1 MRTKI
6 GTRLLSLF
14 LTAICVIGLIPTSA
28 FAASSENM
36 PSEITLKKSDYFLD
50 TDGSK
55 TYNSPSFDKP
65 LYLHIINMNV
75 GGKTKVGF
83 CAEHGKQLGNT
94 LIGKKWGNPEP
105 VTNSFIKM
113 MIGYYYCM
121 TDAKYMTDAY
131 KAKFG
136 SQLWTDQ
143 NMIRYHNAWIQALC
157 WRALGQGA
165 AIPSDAEGQRVAIAK
180 ELMYIANAKNGTSY
194 SDIYTDKYGTTTF
207 YEKGCKVIDNPDCWP
222 DVDVT
227 LYHYIGG
234 NATSPDGKKHY
245 TNDNTQAI
253 MVATPR
259 GEPTIDDYQIVVK
272 KVDSSNPTKGLP
284 GATFSLT
291 MVGSDDPSFPM
302 TGVTGQDGTYT
313 FKPLKAGTYQ
323 VTETEAPE
331 GYQIDN
337 PGPYTVTLPMNGQ
350 KTVTVTA
357 TDTPITTSSG
367 SIRKVDKDIPT
378 MGLAG
383 ATIRITGIDN
393 NFKYEGQTV
402 AGGALTD
409 VPWDTMPVGSYIAE
423 EIGAPEGYILPSP
436 HEKKE
441 FYWDK
446 KSDVTLVFEN
456 DSKVKVQLLKKDES
470 NNPLPGCLFTV
481 IKNGQTLF
489 SAVTDAAGTITVPN
503 VTEGTYWFVEK
514 DAPEGYV
521 VNSEPVTAYVSA
533 ADIQG
538 NKTVTVEAT
547 NHRKPGLEIVKI
559 DSVTKEPVANC
570 TFDIRSIDGTYH
582 ETLTTD
588 GAGRIFLENMTP
600 GSYEVKETAVP
611 KGYNLNPEK
620 QTVELTAGG
629 TFTLTFENVPKTDFT
644 LFKHDSNNHPIAGVT
659 FEISKKGGQSLGHFT
674 TDGQG
679 KLTVPNLEPGIYVA
693 VETDCPDDYILDKT
707 PHEFQVN
714 AGKTEVGIDVV
725 NLKKPEIT
733 VKKVDSIVGGG
744 VEGAKFEIFYAG
756 TGGTGSPAGT
766 YESLGTK
773 YTDANGIIHLDHLK
787 EGWYRFTEVEAPEG
801 YQLDEPSTQEIYLK
815 GDDNAELTFKDT
827 PLSAIIVMKKDG
839 VNGKALPGATFQLRY
854 LDGTSGTGGTVIG
867 EKVTDQ
873 NGVCSWTGL
882 KAGTYI
888 VEEVKPA
895 PGYNIVEGPKTV
907 YISGKAQDVITV
919 SFDNSPDGTLLI
931 KKVDAKNPTK
941 VLAGAKFRV
950 QYTNGTLLGNDNG
963 IFTTDENGQITIAG
977 LEPEKTIIVT
987 EVEAPAGYI
996 IDGQAQTIDI
1006 KSGKVVSITFKN
1018 APKGELVI
1026 EKTDAA
1032 TGKLLPGA
1040 EFIIRKSDG
1049 TEVGADGNIHNNLT
1063 IESGTLSSD
1072 SHFVTGGDG
1081 RIIIKGLTPGNYT
1094 ITEVK
1099 APDGYLIGK
1108 NASRTIQITAGDTQT
1123 ITFANPSTC
1132 SLLIKKVCSINTD
1145 KMLEGAVFDV
1155 RYADG
1160 SVVGDSNGVYETGA
1174 DGTILITGLE
1184 ANKAIIV
1191 TETKAPNGFAID
1203 TKPQT
1208 VTTIAGKVVQLTFAN
1223 APYGKLVIEKRD
1235 AETNNLLPG
1244 AEFRVTTAAGCEVGQ
1259 NGVIG
1264 DTTLTSNGIFRT
1276 DADGKITISNLRPG
1290 NYIITEIKAP
1300 DGYLIDDPT
1309 RNVTVT
1315 AGDTQTIVFKN
1326 HSTCSLLIKKVCTE
1340 NPDKML
1346 EGAVFDVRY
1355 ADGTVVGDSNG
1366 VFTTGA
1372 DGTIL
1377 ITGLEAN
1384 KAIVVTETKA
1394 PDGFAIDTTPQT
1406 ITTQAGKV
1414 VQLTFANAP
1423 YGKIIIEKRDSKTNE
1438 LLPGAEFRVTT
1449 AAGCEVGQNGVIGDT
1464 NLTSNGIFTTGA
1476 DGKITITNV
1485 RPGSYVITEIK
1496 APDGYLIDDPTR
1508 TITVTSGDTQTIVF
1522 KDTKPGGLIIEKRD
1536 SVTKEPL
1543 AGATFKVTTSDG
1555 RFVAQDGGATS
1566 TNGLYTTDA
1575 NGQIHIV
1582 DLDPDTYVVT
1592 EVTAPD
1598 GYLMDAPSQTVKIEK
1613 NDTQTL
1619 TFYDTPLGGLTIVK
1633 VDSESGK
1640 RLEGAKIE
1648 VAKLNGEI
1656 VGTYVTDKLGVI
1668 QLPDLDDG
1676 WYQLTEIKAPKGY
1689 LLDSTPQKVEVKKG
1703 ETKTFEFENTASAS
1717 MLIHKI
1723 DSVTKKGIQGVKFVV
1738 YDSSMTP
1745 IGEYESDDQGYVHLN
1760 KTLEDGK
1767 YYVREIV
1774 AAEGYILDNKVK
1786 SFTVLAGDTA
1796 MIEWE
1801 NTSELGQIQV
1811 IKTSEGY
1818 SSVNGLPAGTPLS
1831 GAIFAVYDKQNN
1843 VVDKFQTNENG
1854 IGSSKKLP
1862 LGIYTVKEV
1871 QAPAN
1876 YGLNPTVFTADIEF
1890 AGQVVKL
1897 NVTDPVIT
1905 AGVSIKKTG
1914 YAQTMNNNV
1923 MRWTVSGVRNDSTT
1937 SLQSFYWRDTLPTDA
1952 VRLTRL
1958 VTGTYSTTQTYKVT
1972 FTTNLN
1978 SQWRTAYD
1986 NLSTAK
1992 NYTLD
1997 MSSAALGLASNEYV
2011 TQFMLS
2017 FGIVPAGFHQLTNA
2031 TVDAQTLYALTNGYK
2046 FTNKADVGGL
2056 LGGNWVQSIAR
2067 WTTSVYSHYVPAK
2080 PAAPK
2085 SPKLPRTGY

>member
-1 MRTKI
+1 MRQKI

-28 FAASSENM
+28 FAAPSGSM
-36 PSEITLKKSDYFLD
+36 PSEITLQKSDYFLD

-55 TYNSPSFDKP
+55 TYNSPSFGEP

-75 GGKTKVGF
+75 GGKTNVGF

-121 TDAKYMTDAY
+121 TDAKYQTDAY
-131 KAKFG
+131 KEKWG
-136 SQLWTDQ
+136 GELWTDQ
-143 NMIRYHNAWIQALC
+143 NLIRYHNAWIQALC

-165 AIPSDAEGQRVAIAK
+165 AIPSDAEGQKVAIAK

-207 YEKGCKVIDNPDCWP
+207 YQKGEKVLDNTDCWP

-253 MVATPR
+253 MVATPSI
-259 GEPTIDDYQIVVK
+259 PTLGNYQITVK
-272 KVDSSNPTKGLP
+272 KVDSSNPTKGLA
-284 GATFSLT
+284 GAEFSLE
-291 MVGSDDPSFPM
+291 MVGSDDPKFPM
-302 TGVTGQDGTYT
+302 TGVTGQGGTLT
-313 FKPLKAGTYQ
+313 FKDLKAGTYQ
-323 VTETEAPE
+323 VTETKAPE
-331 GYQIDN
+331 DYQIDN
-337 PGPYTVTLPMNGQ
+337 PGPYTVTLPTNGQ
-350 KTVTVTA
+350 NTVTVTA
-357 TDTPITTSSG
+357 TDTPITLASG
-367 SIRKVDKDIPT
+367 SIRKVDKDRPT

-393 NFKYEGQTV
+393 NFTYEGQTV
-402 AGGALTD
+402 EGGALTD
-409 VPWDTMPVGSYIAE
+409 VPWDTMPVGSYVAE

-446 KSDVTLVFEN
+446 KNEVKLVFEN

-559 DSVTKEPVANC
+559 NSVTKEPVANC

-714 AGKTEVGIDVV
+714 AGVTNVGIDVV

-787 EGWYRFTEVEAPEG
+787 EGWYRFTEVEAPAG

-854 LDGTSGTGGTVIG
+854 LGGTSGTGGTVIG

-873 NGVCSWTGL
+873 NGVCSWTSL

-931 KKVDAKNPTK
+931 KKVDAKHPTK

-1049 TEVGADGNIHNNLT
+1049 TEVGADGNIHNDLT

-1123 ITFANPSTC
+1123 ITFANP
-1132 SLLIKKVCSINTD
+1132 
-1145 KMLEGAVFDV
+1145 
-1155 RYADG
+1155 
-1160 SVVGDSNGVYETGA
+1160 
-1174 DGTILITGLE
+1174 
-1184 ANKAIIV
+1184 
-1191 TETKAPNGFAID
+1191 
-1203 TKPQT
+1203 
-1208 VTTIAGKVVQLTFAN
+1208 
-1223 APYGKLVIEKRD
+1223 
-1235 AETNNLLPG
+1235 
-1244 AEFRVTTAAGCEVGQ
+1244 
-1259 NGVIG
+1259 
-1264 DTTLTSNGIFRT
+1264 
-1276 DADGKITISNLRPG
+1276 
-1290 NYIITEIKAP
+1290 
-1300 DGYLIDDPT
+1300 
-1309 RNVTVT
+1309 
-1315 AGDTQTIVFKN
+1315 
-1326 HSTCSLLIKKVCTE
+1326 STCSLLIKKVCTE

-1485 RPGSYVITEIK
+1485 RPGNYVITEIK

-1648 VAKLNGEI
+1648 VAKMNGEI

-1723 DSVTKKGIQGVKFVV
+1723 DSVTRKGIQGVKFVV

>member
-1 MRTKI
+1 MSSGRKRQISQNNNERIDYVRTRI

-28 FAASSENM
+28 FAQAAAESM
-36 PSEITLKKSDYFLD
+36 PSKITLKKSDYFLD

-75 GGKTKVGF
+75 GGETKVGF

-94 LIGKKWGNPEP
+94 LIGKEWGNPEP

-121 TDAKYMTDAY
+121 TDAKYQTDAY
-131 KAKFG
+131 KEKWGGA
-136 SQLWTDQ
+136 LWTDQ

-165 AIPSDAEGQRVAIAK
+165 AIPSDAEGQKVAIAK

-207 YEKGCKVIDNPDCWP
+207 YQKGEKVLDNTDCWP

-245 TNDNTQAI
+245 TNENTQAI
-253 MVATPR
+253 MVATPK
-259 GEPTIDDYQIVVK
+259 EPDTPEGSYQIVVK
-272 KVDSSNPTKGLP
+272 KVDSSNPTKGLS
-284 GATFSLT
+284 GATFSLA
-291 MVGSDDPSFPM
+291 MVGSDDPNFPK

-313 FKPLKAGTYQ
+313 FKDLDAGTYQ
-323 VTETEAPE
+323 VTETKAPE

-337 PGPYTVTLPMNGQ
+337 PGPYTVTLPTNGQ

-357 TDTPITTSSG
+357 TDTPITTSEG
-367 SIRKVDKDIPT
+367 NIRKVDKDRPT

-393 NFKYEGQTV
+393 NFTYEGQTV
-402 AGGALTD
+402 EGGALTD
-409 VPWDTMPVGSYIAE
+409 VPWSTMPVGSYVAE

-446 KSDVTLVFEN
+446 KNEVKLVFEN

-714 AGKTEVGIDVV
+714 AGVTNVGIDVV

-787 EGWYRFTEVEAPEG
+787 EGWYRFTEVEAPAG

-854 LDGTSGTGGTVIG
+854 LGGTSGTGGTVIG

-873 NGVCSWTGL
+873 NGVCSWTSL

-931 KKVDAKNPTK
+931 KKVDAKHPTK

-987 EVEAPAGYI
+987 EIEAPAGYI

-1032 TGKLLPGA
+1032 TGKLLSGA

-1049 TEVGADGNIHNNLT
+1049 TEVGADGNIHNDLT

-1123 ITFANPSTC
+1123 ITFANP
-1132 SLLIKKVCSINTD
+1132 
-1145 KMLEGAVFDV
+1145 
-1155 RYADG
+1155 
-1160 SVVGDSNGVYETGA
+1160 
-1174 DGTILITGLE
+1174 
-1184 ANKAIIV
+1184 
-1191 TETKAPNGFAID
+1191 
-1203 TKPQT
+1203 
-1208 VTTIAGKVVQLTFAN
+1208 
-1223 APYGKLVIEKRD
+1223 
-1235 AETNNLLPG
+1235 
-1244 AEFRVTTAAGCEVGQ
+1244 
-1259 NGVIG
+1259 
-1264 DTTLTSNGIFRT
+1264 
-1276 DADGKITISNLRPG
+1276 
-1290 NYIITEIKAP
+1290 
-1300 DGYLIDDPT
+1300 
-1309 RNVTVT
+1309 
-1315 AGDTQTIVFKN
+1315 
-1326 HSTCSLLIKKVCTE
+1326 STCSLLIKKVCTE

-1485 RPGSYVITEIK
+1485 RPGNYVITEIK

-1648 VAKLNGEI
+1648 VAKMNGEI

-1723 DSVTKKGIQGVKFVV
+1723 DSVTRKGIQGVKFVV

-1914 YAQTMNNNV
+1914 YAQTMNNNI

-2067 WTTSVYSHYVPAK
+2067 WTTSIYSHYVPAK

>member
-28 FAASSENM
+28 FAAPSGSM
-36 PSEITLKKSDYFLD
+36 PSEITLQKSDYFLD

-55 TYNSPSFDKP
+55 TYNSPSFGEP

-75 GGKTKVGF
+75 GGETKIGF

-121 TDAKYMTDAY
+121 TDTKYQTDAY
-131 KAKFG
+131 KEKWG
-136 SQLWTDQ
+136 GELWTDP
-143 NMIRYHNAWIQALC
+143 NLIRYHNAWIQALC

-165 AIPSDAEGQRVAIAK
+165 AIPSDAEGQKVAIAK

-207 YEKGCKVIDNPDCWP
+207 YQKGEKVLDNTDCWP

-245 TNDNTQAI
+245 TNENTQAI
-253 MVATPR
+253 MVATPK
-259 GEPTIDDYQIVVK
+259 EPTSEEYQIVVK
-272 KVDSSNPTKGLP
+272 KVDSSNPTKGLA
-284 GATFSLT
+284 GAEFSLE
-291 MVGSDDPSFPM
+291 MVGSDDPKFPM
-302 TGVTGQDGTYT
+302 TGVTRQNGTYT
-313 FKPLKAGTYQ
+313 FRGLKAGTYQ
-323 VTETEAPE
+323 VTETTAPD

-337 PGPYTVTLPMNGQ
+337 PGPYTVTLPTNGQ

-357 TDTPITTSSG
+357 LDTPITLASG
-367 SIRKVDKDIPT
+367 SIRKVDKDRPT

-393 NFKYEGQTV
+393 NFTYEGQTV
-402 AGGALTD
+402 EGGALTD
-409 VPWDTMPVGSYIAE
+409 VPWDTMPVGSYVAE

-446 KSDVTLVFEN
+446 KNEVKLVFEN

-714 AGKTEVGIDVV
+714 AGVTNVGIDVV

-787 EGWYRFTEVEAPEG
+787 EGWYRFTEVEAPAG

-854 LDGTSGTGGTVIG
+854 LGGTSGTGGTVIG

-931 KKVDAKNPTK
+931 KKVDAKHPTK

-977 LEPEKTIIVT
+977 LEPKKTIIVT
-987 EVEAPAGYI
+987 EIEAPAGYI

-1049 TEVGADGNIHNNLT
+1049 TEVGADGNIHNDLT

-1081 RIIIKGLTPGNYT
+1081 RIIIKGLTPGHYT

-1123 ITFANPSTC
+1123 ITFANP
-1132 SLLIKKVCSINTD
+1132 
-1145 KMLEGAVFDV
+1145 
-1155 RYADG
+1155 
-1160 SVVGDSNGVYETGA
+1160 
-1174 DGTILITGLE
+1174 
-1184 ANKAIIV
+1184 
-1191 TETKAPNGFAID
+1191 
-1203 TKPQT
+1203 
-1208 VTTIAGKVVQLTFAN
+1208 
-1223 APYGKLVIEKRD
+1223 
-1235 AETNNLLPG
+1235 
-1244 AEFRVTTAAGCEVGQ
+1244 
-1259 NGVIG
+1259 
-1264 DTTLTSNGIFRT
+1264 
-1276 DADGKITISNLRPG
+1276 
-1290 NYIITEIKAP
+1290 
-1300 DGYLIDDPT
+1300 
-1309 RNVTVT
+1309 
-1315 AGDTQTIVFKN
+1315 
-1326 HSTCSLLIKKVCTE
+1326 STCSLLIKKVCTE

-1485 RPGSYVITEIK
+1485 RPGNYVITEIK

-1648 VAKLNGEI
+1648 VAKMNGEI

-1723 DSVTKKGIQGVKFVV
+1723 DSVTRKGIQGVKFVV

>member
-1 MRTKI
+1 MRQKI

-28 FAASSENM
+28 FAAPSGSM
-36 PSEITLKKSDYFLD
+36 PSEITLQKSDYFLD

-55 TYNSPSFDKP
+55 TYNSPSFGEP

-75 GGKTKVGF
+75 GGKTNVGF

-121 TDAKYMTDAY
+121 TDAKYQTDAY
-131 KAKFG
+131 KEKWG
-136 SQLWTDQ
+136 GELWTDQ
-143 NMIRYHNAWIQALC
+143 NLIRYHNAWIQALC

-165 AIPSDAEGQRVAIAK
+165 AIPSDAEGQKVAIAK

-207 YEKGCKVIDNPDCWP
+207 YQKGEKVLDNTDCWP

-253 MVATPR
+253 MVATPSI
-259 GEPTIDDYQIVVK
+259 PTAESYQIVVK
-272 KVDSSNPTKGLP
+272 KVDSSNPTKGLS

-291 MVGSDDPSFPM
+291 MVGSTKTL

-313 FKPLKAGTYQ
+313 FKNLKAGTYQ

-337 PGPYTVTLPMNGQ
+337 PGPYAVTLPTNGQ

-357 TDTPITTSSG
+357 LDTPITLASG
-367 SIRKVDKDIPT
+367 SIRKVDKDRPT

-393 NFKYEGQTV
+393 NFTYEGQTV
-402 AGGALTD
+402 EGGALTD
-409 VPWDTMPVGSYIAE
+409 VPWDTMPVGSYVAE

-446 KSDVTLVFEN
+446 KNEVKLVFEN

-470 NNPLPGCLFTV
+470 NNPLSGCLFTV

-559 DSVTKEPVANC
+559 DSVTKKPVANC

-714 AGKTEVGIDVV
+714 AGVTNVGIDVV

-787 EGWYRFTEVEAPEG
+787 EGWYRFTEVEAPAG

-854 LDGTSGTGGTVIG
+854 LGGTSGTGGTAIG

-977 LEPEKTIIVT
+977 LEPKKTIIVT
-987 EVEAPAGYI
+987 EIEAPAGYI

-1049 TEVGADGNIHNNLT
+1049 TEVGADGNIHNDLT

-1123 ITFANPSTC
+1123 ITFANP
-1132 SLLIKKVCSINTD
+1132 
-1145 KMLEGAVFDV
+1145 
-1155 RYADG
+1155 
-1160 SVVGDSNGVYETGA
+1160 
-1174 DGTILITGLE
+1174 
-1184 ANKAIIV
+1184 
-1191 TETKAPNGFAID
+1191 
-1203 TKPQT
+1203 
-1208 VTTIAGKVVQLTFAN
+1208 
-1223 APYGKLVIEKRD
+1223 
-1235 AETNNLLPG
+1235 
-1244 AEFRVTTAAGCEVGQ
+1244 
-1259 NGVIG
+1259 
-1264 DTTLTSNGIFRT
+1264 
-1276 DADGKITISNLRPG
+1276 
-1290 NYIITEIKAP
+1290 
-1300 DGYLIDDPT
+1300 
-1309 RNVTVT
+1309 
-1315 AGDTQTIVFKN
+1315 
-1326 HSTCSLLIKKVCTE
+1326 STCSLLIKKVCTE

-1485 RPGSYVITEIK
+1485 RPGSYIITEIK

-1648 VAKLNGEI
+1648 VAKMNGEI

-1723 DSVTKKGIQGVKFVV
+1723 DSVTRKGIQGVKFVV

>member
-28 FAASSENM
+28 FAAPSGSM
-36 PSEITLKKSDYFLD
+36 PSEITLQKSDYFLD

-55 TYNSPSFDKP
+55 TYNSPSFGEP

-75 GGKTKVGF
+75 GGKTNVGF

-121 TDAKYMTDAY
+121 TDAKYQTDAY
-131 KAKFG
+131 KEKWG
-136 SQLWTDQ
+136 GELWTDQ
-143 NMIRYHNAWIQALC
+143 NLIRYHNAWIQALC

-165 AIPSDAEGQRVAIAK
+165 AIPSDAEGQKVAIAK

-207 YEKGCKVIDNPDCWP
+207 YQKGEKVLDNTDCWP

-253 MVATPR
+253 MVATPSI
-259 GEPTIDDYQIVVK
+259 PTAESYQIVVK
-272 KVDSSNPTKGLP
+272 KVDSSNPTKGLS

-291 MVGSDDPSFPM
+291 MVGSTKTL

-313 FKPLKAGTYQ
+313 FKNLKAGTYQ

-337 PGPYTVTLPMNGQ
+337 PGPYAVTLPTNGQ
-350 KTVTVTA
+350 NTVTVTA
-357 TDTPITTSSG
+357 LDTPITLASG
-367 SIRKVDKDIPT
+367 SIRKVDKDRPT

-393 NFKYEGQTV
+393 NFTYEGQTV
-402 AGGALTD
+402 EGGALTD
-409 VPWDTMPVGSYIAE
+409 VPWDTMPVGSYVAE

-446 KSDVTLVFEN
+446 KNEVKLVFEN

-714 AGKTEVGIDVV
+714 AGVTNVGIDVV

-787 EGWYRFTEVEAPEG
+787 EGWYRFTEVEAPAG

-854 LDGTSGTGGTVIG
+854 LGGTSGTGGTVIG

-873 NGVCSWTGL
+873 NGVCSWTSL

-931 KKVDAKNPTK
+931 KKVDAKHPTK

-987 EVEAPAGYI
+987 EIEAPAGYI

-1049 TEVGADGNIHNNLT
+1049 TEVGADGNIHNDLT

-1123 ITFANPSTC
+1123 ITFANP
-1132 SLLIKKVCSINTD
+1132 
-1145 KMLEGAVFDV
+1145 
-1155 RYADG
+1155 
-1160 SVVGDSNGVYETGA
+1160 
-1174 DGTILITGLE
+1174 
-1184 ANKAIIV
+1184 
-1191 TETKAPNGFAID
+1191 
-1203 TKPQT
+1203 
-1208 VTTIAGKVVQLTFAN
+1208 
-1223 APYGKLVIEKRD
+1223 
-1235 AETNNLLPG
+1235 
-1244 AEFRVTTAAGCEVGQ
+1244 
-1259 NGVIG
+1259 
-1264 DTTLTSNGIFRT
+1264 
-1276 DADGKITISNLRPG
+1276 
-1290 NYIITEIKAP
+1290 
-1300 DGYLIDDPT
+1300 
-1309 RNVTVT
+1309 
-1315 AGDTQTIVFKN
+1315 
-1326 HSTCSLLIKKVCTE
+1326 STCSLLIKKVCTE

-1485 RPGSYVITEIK
+1485 RPGNYVITEIK

-1648 VAKLNGEI
+1648 VAKMNGEI

>member
-28 FAASSENM
+28 FAAPSGSM
-36 PSEITLKKSDYFLD
+36 PSEITLQKSDYFLD
-50 TDGSK
+50 TAGSK
-55 TYNSPSFDKP
+55 TYNSPSFGEP

-121 TDAKYMTDAY
+121 TDAKYQTDAY
-131 KAKFG
+131 KEKWG
-136 SQLWTDQ
+136 GELWTDQ
-143 NMIRYHNAWIQALC
+143 NLIRYHNAWIQALC

-165 AIPSDAEGQRVAIAK
+165 AIPSDAEGQKVAIAK

-207 YEKGCKVIDNPDCWP
+207 YQKGEKVLDNTDCWP

-245 TNDNTQAI
+245 TNENTQAI
-253 MVATPR
+253 MVATPK
-259 GEPTIDDYQIVVK
+259 EPTSEEYQIVVK
-272 KVDSSNPTKGLP
+272 KVDSSNPTKGLA
-284 GATFSLT
+284 GAEFSLE
-291 MVGSDDPSFPM
+291 MVGSDDPKFPM
-302 TGVTGQDGTYT
+302 TGVTGQNGTYT
-313 FKPLKAGTYQ
+313 FRGLKAGTYK

-331 GYQIDN
+331 DYQIDN
-337 PGPYTVTLPMNGQ
+337 PGPYTVTLPTNGQ

-357 TDTPITTSSG
+357 LDTPITLASG
-367 SIRKVDKDIPT
+367 SIRKVDKDRPT

-393 NFKYEGQTV
+393 NFTYEGQTV
-402 AGGALTD
+402 EGGALTD
-409 VPWDTMPVGSYIAE
+409 VPWDTMPVGSYVAE

-446 KSDVTLVFEN
+446 KNEVKLVFEN

-559 DSVTKEPVANC
+559 DSVTKKPVANC

-714 AGKTEVGIDVV
+714 AGVTNVGIDVV

-854 LDGTSGTGGTVIG
+854 LGGTSGTGGTVIG

-931 KKVDAKNPTK
+931 KKVDAKHPTK

-987 EVEAPAGYI
+987 EIEAPAGYI

-1049 TEVGADGNIHNNLT
+1049 TEVGADGNIHNDLT

-1123 ITFANPSTC
+1123 ITFANP
-1132 SLLIKKVCSINTD
+1132 
-1145 KMLEGAVFDV
+1145 
-1155 RYADG
+1155 
-1160 SVVGDSNGVYETGA
+1160 
-1174 DGTILITGLE
+1174 
-1184 ANKAIIV
+1184 
-1191 TETKAPNGFAID
+1191 
-1203 TKPQT
+1203 
-1208 VTTIAGKVVQLTFAN
+1208 
-1223 APYGKLVIEKRD
+1223 
-1235 AETNNLLPG
+1235 
-1244 AEFRVTTAAGCEVGQ
+1244 
-1259 NGVIG
+1259 
-1264 DTTLTSNGIFRT
+1264 
-1276 DADGKITISNLRPG
+1276 
-1290 NYIITEIKAP
+1290 
-1300 DGYLIDDPT
+1300 
-1309 RNVTVT
+1309 
-1315 AGDTQTIVFKN
+1315 
-1326 HSTCSLLIKKVCTE
+1326 STCSLLIKKVCTE

-1485 RPGSYVITEIK
+1485 RPGNYVITEIK

-1648 VAKLNGEI
+1648 VAKMNGEI

-1914 YAQTMNNNV
+1914 YAQTMNNNI

-2067 WTTSVYSHYVPAK
+2067 WTTSIYSHYVPAK

>member
-1 MRTKI
+1 MRQKI
-6 GTRLLSLF
+6 GARLLSLF

-28 FAASSENM
+28 FAAPSGSM
-36 PSEITLKKSDYFLD
+36 PSEITLQKSDYFLD

-55 TYNSPSFDKP
+55 TYNSPSFGEP

-75 GGKTKVGF
+75 GGKTNVGF

-121 TDAKYMTDAY
+121 TDAKYQTDAY
-131 KAKFG
+131 KEKWG
-136 SQLWTDQ
+136 GELWTDQ
-143 NMIRYHNAWIQALC
+143 NLIRYHNAWIQALC

-165 AIPSDAEGQRVAIAK
+165 AIPSDAEGQKVAIAK

-207 YEKGCKVIDNPDCWP
+207 YQKGEKVLDNTDCWP

-253 MVATPR
+253 MVATPSI
-259 GEPTIDDYQIVVK
+259 PTLGNYQITVK
-272 KVDSSNPTKGLP
+272 KVDSSNPTKGLA
-284 GATFSLT
+284 GAEFSLE
-291 MVGSDDPSFPM
+291 MVGSDDPKFPM
-302 TGVTGQDGTYT
+302 TGVTGQGGTLT
-313 FKPLKAGTYQ
+313 FKDLKAGTYQ
-323 VTETEAPE
+323 VTETKAPE
-331 GYQIDN
+331 DYQIDN
-337 PGPYTVTLPMNGQ
+337 PGPYTVTLPTNGQ
-350 KTVTVTA
+350 NTVTVTA
-357 TDTPITTSSG
+357 TDTPITLASG
-367 SIRKVDKDIPT
+367 SIRKVDKDRPT

-393 NFKYEGQTV
+393 NFTYEGQTV
-402 AGGALTD
+402 EGGALTD
-409 VPWDTMPVGSYIAE
+409 VPWDTMPVGSYVAE

-446 KSDVTLVFEN
+446 KNEVKLVFEN

-559 DSVTKEPVANC
+559 NSVTKEPVANC

-714 AGKTEVGIDVV
+714 AGVTNVGIDVV

-787 EGWYRFTEVEAPEG
+787 EGWYRFTEVEAPAG

-854 LDGTSGTGGTVIG
+854 LGGTSGTGGTVIG

-931 KKVDAKNPTK
+931 KKVDAKHPTK

-987 EVEAPAGYI
+987 EIEAPAGYI

-1032 TGKLLPGA
+1032 TGKLLSGA

-1049 TEVGADGNIHNNLT
+1049 TEVGADGNIHNDLT

-1123 ITFANPSTC
+1123 ITFANP
-1132 SLLIKKVCSINTD
+1132 
-1145 KMLEGAVFDV
+1145 
-1155 RYADG
+1155 
-1160 SVVGDSNGVYETGA
+1160 
-1174 DGTILITGLE
+1174 
-1184 ANKAIIV
+1184 
-1191 TETKAPNGFAID
+1191 
-1203 TKPQT
+1203 
-1208 VTTIAGKVVQLTFAN
+1208 
-1223 APYGKLVIEKRD
+1223 
-1235 AETNNLLPG
+1235 
-1244 AEFRVTTAAGCEVGQ
+1244 
-1259 NGVIG
+1259 
-1264 DTTLTSNGIFRT
+1264 
-1276 DADGKITISNLRPG
+1276 
-1290 NYIITEIKAP
+1290 
-1300 DGYLIDDPT
+1300 
-1309 RNVTVT
+1309 
-1315 AGDTQTIVFKN
+1315 
-1326 HSTCSLLIKKVCTE
+1326 STCSLLIKKVCTE

-1485 RPGSYVITEIK
+1485 RPGNYVITEIK

-1598 GYLMDAPSQTVKIEK
+1598 GYLTDAPSQTVKIEK

-1648 VAKLNGEI
+1648 VAKMNGEI

-1723 DSVTKKGIQGVKFVV
+1723 DSVTRKGIQGVKFVV

>member
-28 FAASSENM
+28 FAASSESM

-75 GGKTKVGF
+75 GGETKVGF

-121 TDAKYMTDAY
+121 TDAKYQTDAY
-131 KAKFG
+131 KEKWGGA
-136 SQLWTDQ
+136 LWTDQ

-165 AIPSDAEGQRVAIAK
+165 AIPSDAEGQKVAIAK

-207 YEKGCKVIDNPDCWP
+207 YQKGEKVLDNTDCWP

-253 MVATPR
+253 MVATPK
-259 GEPTIDDYQIVVK
+259 EPTSEKYQIVVK
-272 KVDSSNPTKGLP
+272 KVDSSNPTKGLA
-284 GATFSLT
+284 GAEFSLE
-291 MVGSDDPSFPM
+291 MVGSDDPKFPM
-302 TGVTGQDGTYT
+302 TGVTGQNGTLT
-313 FKPLKAGTYQ
+313 FTNLKAGTYQ
-323 VTETEAPE
+323 VTETKAPE
-331 GYQIDN
+331 DYQIDN
-337 PGPYTVTLPMNGQ
+337 PGPYTVTLPTNGQ

-357 TDTPITTSSG
+357 TDTPITIASG
-367 SIRKVDKDIPT
+367 SIRKVDKDRPT

-409 VPWDTMPVGSYIAE
+409 VPWDTMPVGSYVAE

-446 KSDVTLVFEN
+446 KNEVKLVFEN

-714 AGKTEVGIDVV
+714 AGVTNVGIDVV

-854 LDGTSGTGGTVIG
+854 LGGTSGTGGTVIG

-987 EVEAPAGYI
+987 EIEAPAGYI

-1032 TGKLLPGA
+1032 TGKLLSGA

-1123 ITFANPSTC
+1123 ITFANP
-1132 SLLIKKVCSINTD
+1132 
-1145 KMLEGAVFDV
+1145 
-1155 RYADG
+1155 
-1160 SVVGDSNGVYETGA
+1160 
-1174 DGTILITGLE
+1174 
-1184 ANKAIIV
+1184 
-1191 TETKAPNGFAID
+1191 
-1203 TKPQT
+1203 
-1208 VTTIAGKVVQLTFAN
+1208 
-1223 APYGKLVIEKRD
+1223 
-1235 AETNNLLPG
+1235 
-1244 AEFRVTTAAGCEVGQ
+1244 
-1259 NGVIG
+1259 
-1264 DTTLTSNGIFRT
+1264 
-1276 DADGKITISNLRPG
+1276 
-1290 NYIITEIKAP
+1290 
-1300 DGYLIDDPT
+1300 
-1309 RNVTVT
+1309 
-1315 AGDTQTIVFKN
+1315 
-1326 HSTCSLLIKKVCTE
+1326 STCSLLIKKVCTE

-1485 RPGSYVITEIK
+1485 RPGSYIITEIK

-1648 VAKLNGEI
+1648 VAKMNGEI

-1723 DSVTKKGIQGVKFVV
+1723 DSVTRKGIQGVKFVV

>member
-28 FAASSENM
+28 FAAPSGSM
-36 PSEITLKKSDYFLD
+36 PSEITLQKSDYFLD

-55 TYNSPSFDKP
+55 TYNSPSFGEP

-75 GGKTKVGF
+75 GGETKVGF

-121 TDAKYMTDAY
+121 TDAKYQTDAY
-131 KAKFG
+131 KEKWG
-136 SQLWTDQ
+136 GELWTDQ
-143 NMIRYHNAWIQALC
+143 NLIRYHNAWIQALC

-165 AIPSDAEGQRVAIAK
+165 AIPSDAEGQKVAIAK

-207 YEKGCKVIDNPDCWP
+207 YQKGEKVLDNTDCWP

-227 LYHYIGG
+227 LYRYIGG

-245 TNDNTQAI
+245 TNDNTQAV
-253 MVATPR
+253 MVATPKP
-259 GEPTIDDYQIVVK
+259 PTAEDYQIVVK
-272 KVDSSNPTKGLP
+272 KVDSSNPTKGLA
-284 GATFSLT
+284 GAAFSLE
-291 MVGSDDPSFPM
+291 MVGSDDPMFPM

-313 FKPLKAGTYQ
+313 FKKLKAGTYQ
-323 VTETEAPE
+323 VTETKAPD

-337 PGPYTVTLPMNGQ
+337 PGPYTVTLPTNGQ

-357 TDTPITTSSG
+357 LDTPITLASG
-367 SIRKVDKDIPT
+367 SIRKVDKDRPT

-393 NFKYEGQTV
+393 NFTYEGQTV
-402 AGGALTD
+402 DGGALTD
-409 VPWDTMPVGSYIAE
+409 VPWDTMPVGSYVAE

-446 KSDVTLVFEN
+446 KNEVKLVFEN

-559 DSVTKEPVANC
+559 DSVTKKPVANC

-582 ETLTTD
+582 EALTTD

-714 AGKTEVGIDVV
+714 AGVTNVGIDVV

-787 EGWYRFTEVEAPEG
+787 EGWYRFTEVEAPAG

-854 LDGTSGTGGTVIG
+854 LGGTSGTGGTAIG

-931 KKVDAKNPTK
+931 KKVDAKHPTK

-977 LEPEKTIIVT
+977 LEPKKTIIVT
-987 EVEAPAGYI
+987 EIEAPAGYI

-1049 TEVGADGNIHNNLT
+1049 TEVGADGNIHNDLT

-1081 RIIIKGLTPGNYT
+1081 RIIIKGLTPGHYT

-1123 ITFANPSTC
+1123 ITFANP
-1132 SLLIKKVCSINTD
+1132 
-1145 KMLEGAVFDV
+1145 
-1155 RYADG
+1155 
-1160 SVVGDSNGVYETGA
+1160 
-1174 DGTILITGLE
+1174 
-1184 ANKAIIV
+1184 
-1191 TETKAPNGFAID
+1191 
-1203 TKPQT
+1203 
-1208 VTTIAGKVVQLTFAN
+1208 
-1223 APYGKLVIEKRD
+1223 
-1235 AETNNLLPG
+1235 
-1244 AEFRVTTAAGCEVGQ
+1244 
-1259 NGVIG
+1259 
-1264 DTTLTSNGIFRT
+1264 
-1276 DADGKITISNLRPG
+1276 
-1290 NYIITEIKAP
+1290 
-1300 DGYLIDDPT
+1300 
-1309 RNVTVT
+1309 
-1315 AGDTQTIVFKN
+1315 
-1326 HSTCSLLIKKVCTE
+1326 STCSLLIKKVCTE

-1485 RPGSYVITEIK
+1485 RPGNYVITEIK

-1648 VAKLNGEI
+1648 VAKMNGEI

-1723 DSVTKKGIQGVKFVV
+1723 DSVTRKGIQGVKFVV

-1786 SFTVLAGDTA
+1786 SFTVLAGNTA

>member
-14 LTAICVIGLIPTSA
+14 LTAICVVGLIPTNA
-28 FAASSENM
+28 FAASSGST

-75 GGKTKVGF
+75 GGATKVGF

-121 TDAKYMTDAY
+121 TDTKYQTDAY
-131 KAKFG
+131 KEKWG
-136 SQLWTDQ
+136 GELWTDP
-143 NMIRYHNAWIQALC
+143 NLIRYHNAWIQALC

-165 AIPSDAEGQRVAIAK
+165 AIPSDAEGQKVAIAK

-207 YEKGCKVIDNPDCWP
+207 YQKGEKVLDNTDCWP

-253 MVATPR
+253 MVATPSI
-259 GEPTIDDYQIVVK
+259 PTLGNYQITVK
-272 KVDSSNPTKGLP
+272 KVDSSNPTKGLA
-284 GATFSLT
+284 GAEFSLE
-291 MVGSDDPSFPM
+291 MVGSDDPKFPM
-302 TGVTGQDGTYT
+302 TGVTGQGGTLT
-313 FKPLKAGTYQ
+313 FKDLKAGTYQ
-323 VTETEAPE
+323 VTETKAPE
-331 GYQIDN
+331 DYQIDN
-337 PGPYTVTLPMNGQ
+337 PGPYTVTLPTNGQ

-357 TDTPITTSSG
+357 TDTPITIASG
-367 SIRKVDKDIPT
+367 SIRKVDKDRPT

-393 NFKYEGQTV
+393 NFTYEGQTV
-402 AGGALTD
+402 EGGALTD
-409 VPWDTMPVGSYIAE
+409 VPWDTMPVGSYVAE

-446 KSDVTLVFEN
+446 KNEVKLVFEN

-470 NNPLPGCLFTV
+470 NNPLSGCLFTV

-787 EGWYRFTEVEAPEG
+787 EGWYRFTEVEAPAG

-854 LDGTSGTGGTVIG
+854 LGGTSGTGGTAIG

-977 LEPEKTIIVT
+977 LEPKKTIIVT
-987 EVEAPAGYI
+987 EIEAPAGYI

-1123 ITFANPSTC
+1123 ITFANP
-1132 SLLIKKVCSINTD
+1132 
-1145 KMLEGAVFDV
+1145 
-1155 RYADG
+1155 
-1160 SVVGDSNGVYETGA
+1160 
-1174 DGTILITGLE
+1174 
-1184 ANKAIIV
+1184 
-1191 TETKAPNGFAID
+1191 
-1203 TKPQT
+1203 
-1208 VTTIAGKVVQLTFAN
+1208 
-1223 APYGKLVIEKRD
+1223 
-1235 AETNNLLPG
+1235 
-1244 AEFRVTTAAGCEVGQ
+1244 
-1259 NGVIG
+1259 
-1264 DTTLTSNGIFRT
+1264 
-1276 DADGKITISNLRPG
+1276 
-1290 NYIITEIKAP
+1290 
-1300 DGYLIDDPT
+1300 
-1309 RNVTVT
+1309 
-1315 AGDTQTIVFKN
+1315 
-1326 HSTCSLLIKKVCTE
+1326 STCSLLIKKVCTE

-1914 YAQTMNNNV
+1914 YAQTMNNNI

-2067 WTTSVYSHYVPAK
+2067 WTTSIYSHYVPAK

>member
-28 FAASSENM
+28 FAAPSGSM
-36 PSEITLKKSDYFLD
+36 PSEITLQKSDYFLD

-55 TYNSPSFDKP
+55 TYNSPSFGEP

-75 GGKTKVGF
+75 GGETKIGF

-121 TDAKYMTDAY
+121 TDTKYQTDAY
-131 KAKFG
+131 KEKWG
-136 SQLWTDQ
+136 GELWTDP
-143 NMIRYHNAWIQALC
+143 NLIRYHNAWIQALC

-165 AIPSDAEGQRVAIAK
+165 AIPSDAEGQKVAIAK

-207 YEKGCKVIDNPDCWP
+207 YQKGEKVLDNTDCWP
-222 DVDVT
+222 DVGVT

-245 TNDNTQAI
+245 TNENTQAI
-253 MVATPR
+253 MVAMPK
-259 GEPTIDDYQIVVK
+259 EPTSEEYQIVVK
-272 KVDSSNPTKGLP
+272 KVDSSNPTKGLA
-284 GATFSLT
+284 GAEFSLE
-291 MVGSDDPSFPM
+291 MVGSDDPKFPM
-302 TGVTGQDGTYT
+302 TGVTRQNGTYT
-313 FKPLKAGTYQ
+313 FRGLKAGTYQ
-323 VTETEAPE
+323 VTETTAPD

-337 PGPYTVTLPMNGQ
+337 PGPYTVTLPTNGQ

-357 TDTPITTSSG
+357 LDTPITLASG
-367 SIRKVDKDIPT
+367 SIRKVDKDRPT

-393 NFKYEGQTV
+393 NFTYEGQTV
-402 AGGALTD
+402 EGGALTD
-409 VPWDTMPVGSYIAE
+409 VPWDTMPVGSYVAE

-446 KSDVTLVFEN
+446 KNEVKLVFEN

-714 AGKTEVGIDVV
+714 AGVTNVGIDVV

-787 EGWYRFTEVEAPEG
+787 EGWYRFTEVEAPAG

-854 LDGTSGTGGTVIG
+854 LGGTSGTGGTVIG

-873 NGVCSWTGL
+873 NGVCSWTSL

-977 LEPEKTIIVT
+977 LEPKKTIIVT
-987 EVEAPAGYI
+987 EIEAPAGYI

-1049 TEVGADGNIHNNLT
+1049 TEVGADGNIHNDLT

-1081 RIIIKGLTPGNYT
+1081 RIIIKGLTPGHYT

-1123 ITFANPSTC
+1123 ITFANP
-1132 SLLIKKVCSINTD
+1132 
-1145 KMLEGAVFDV
+1145 
-1155 RYADG
+1155 
-1160 SVVGDSNGVYETGA
+1160 
-1174 DGTILITGLE
+1174 
-1184 ANKAIIV
+1184 
-1191 TETKAPNGFAID
+1191 
-1203 TKPQT
+1203 
-1208 VTTIAGKVVQLTFAN
+1208 
-1223 APYGKLVIEKRD
+1223 
-1235 AETNNLLPG
+1235 
-1244 AEFRVTTAAGCEVGQ
+1244 
-1259 NGVIG
+1259 
-1264 DTTLTSNGIFRT
+1264 
-1276 DADGKITISNLRPG
+1276 
-1290 NYIITEIKAP
+1290 
-1300 DGYLIDDPT
+1300 
-1309 RNVTVT
+1309 
-1315 AGDTQTIVFKN
+1315 
-1326 HSTCSLLIKKVCTE
+1326 STCSLLIKKVCTE

-1485 RPGSYVITEIK
+1485 RPGNYVITEIK

-1648 VAKLNGEI
+1648 VAKMNGEI

-1723 DSVTKKGIQGVKFVV
+1723 DSVTRKGIQGVKFVV

>member
-679 KLTVPNLEPGIYVA
+679 KLTVPDLEPGIYVA

-787 EGWYRFTEVEAPEG
+787 EGWYRFAEVEAPAG

-854 LDGTSGTGGTVIG
+854 LGGTSGTGGTVIG

-987 EVEAPAGYI
+987 EIEAPAGYI

-1049 TEVGADGNIHNNLT
+1049 TEVGADGNIHNDLT

-1123 ITFANPSTC
+1123 ITFANP
-1132 SLLIKKVCSINTD
+1132 
-1145 KMLEGAVFDV
+1145 
-1155 RYADG
+1155 
-1160 SVVGDSNGVYETGA
+1160 
-1174 DGTILITGLE
+1174 
-1184 ANKAIIV
+1184 
-1191 TETKAPNGFAID
+1191 
-1203 TKPQT
+1203 
-1208 VTTIAGKVVQLTFAN
+1208 
-1223 APYGKLVIEKRD
+1223 
-1235 AETNNLLPG
+1235 
-1244 AEFRVTTAAGCEVGQ
+1244 
-1259 NGVIG
+1259 
-1264 DTTLTSNGIFRT
+1264 
-1276 DADGKITISNLRPG
+1276 
-1290 NYIITEIKAP
+1290 
-1300 DGYLIDDPT
+1300 
-1309 RNVTVT
+1309 
-1315 AGDTQTIVFKN
+1315 
-1326 HSTCSLLIKKVCTE
+1326 STCSLLIKKVCTE

-1485 RPGSYVITEIK
+1485 RPGNYIITEIK

-1648 VAKLNGEI
+1648 VAKMNGEI

-1723 DSVTKKGIQGVKFVV
+1723 DSVTRKGIQGVKFVV

>member
-28 FAASSENM
+28 FAAPSGSM
-36 PSEITLKKSDYFLD
+36 PSEITLQKSDYFLD

-55 TYNSPSFDKP
+55 TYNSPSFGEP

-75 GGKTKVGF
+75 GGKTNVGF

-121 TDAKYMTDAY
+121 TDAKYQTDAY
-131 KAKFG
+131 KEKWG
-136 SQLWTDQ
+136 GELWTDQ
-143 NMIRYHNAWIQALC
+143 NLIRYHNAWIQALC

-165 AIPSDAEGQRVAIAK
+165 AIPSDAEGQKVAIAK

-207 YEKGCKVIDNPDCWP
+207 YQKGEKVLDNTDCWP

-253 MVATPR
+253 MVATPKKSDI
-259 GEPTIDDYQIVVK
+259 PSDKYQIVVK
-272 KVDSSNPTKGLP
+272 KVDSSNPTKGLA
-284 GATFSLT
+284 GATFSLE
-291 MVGSDDPSFPM
+291 MVGSDDPKFPM

-313 FKPLKAGTYQ
+313 FKNLKAGTYQ

-337 PGPYTVTLPMNGQ
+337 PGPYAVTLPTNGQ

-357 TDTPITTSSG
+357 LDTPITLASG
-367 SIRKVDKDIPT
+367 SIRKVDKDRPT

-393 NFKYEGQTV
+393 NFTYEGQTV
-402 AGGALTD
+402 EGGALTD
-409 VPWDTMPVGSYIAE
+409 VPWDTMPVGSYVAE

-446 KSDVTLVFEN
+446 KNEVKLVFEN

-559 DSVTKEPVANC
+559 NSVTKEPVANC

-714 AGKTEVGIDVV
+714 AGVTNVGIDVV

-773 YTDANGIIHLDHLK
+773 YTDANGIIHFDHLK

-854 LDGTSGTGGTVIG
+854 LGGTSGTGGTVIG

-987 EVEAPAGYI
+987 EIEAPAGYI

-1032 TGKLLPGA
+1032 TGKLLSGA

-1191 TETKAPNGFAID
+1191 TETKAPDGFAID

-1208 VTTIAGKVVQLTFAN
+1208 ITTIAGKTVQLTFAN

-1235 AETNNLLPG
+1235 A
-1244 AEFRVTTAAGCEVGQ
+1244 Q
-1259 NGVIG
+1259 
-1264 DTTLTSNGIFRT
+1264 
-1276 DADGKITISNLRPG
+1276 
-1290 NYIITEIKAP
+1290 
-1300 DGYLIDDPT
+1300 
-1309 RNVTVT
+1309 
-1315 AGDTQTIVFKN
+1315 
-1326 HSTCSLLIKKVCTE
+1326 
-1340 NPDKML
+1340 
-1346 EGAVFDVRY
+1346 
-1355 ADGTVVGDSNG
+1355 
-1366 VFTTGA
+1366 
-1372 DGTIL
+1372 
-1377 ITGLEAN
+1377 
-1384 KAIVVTETKA
+1384 
-1394 PDGFAIDTTPQT
+1394 
-1406 ITTQAGKV
+1406 
-1414 VQLTFANAP
+1414 
-1423 YGKIIIEKRDSKTNE
+1423 TNE

-1464 NLTSNGIFTTGA
+1464 KLTSNGIFTTGA

-1485 RPGSYVITEIK
+1485 RPGSYIITEIK

-1914 YAQTMNNNV
+1914 YAQTMNNNI

-2067 WTTSVYSHYVPAK
+2067 WTTSIYSHYVPAK

>member
-28 FAASSENM
+28 FAASSESM

-55 TYNSPSFDKP
+55 TYNSPSFGEP

-75 GGKTKVGF
+75 GGETKVGF

-121 TDAKYMTDAY
+121 TDAKYQTDAY
-131 KAKFG
+131 KEKWGGA
-136 SQLWTDQ
+136 LWTDQ

-165 AIPSDAEGQRVAIAK
+165 AIPSDAEGQKVAIAK

-207 YEKGCKVIDNPDCWP
+207 YQKGEKVLDNTDCWP

-253 MVATPR
+253 MVATPK
-259 GEPTIDDYQIVVK
+259 EPTSEKYQIVVK
-272 KVDSSNPTKGLP
+272 KVDSSNPTKGLA
-284 GATFSLT
+284 GAEFSLE
-291 MVGSDDPSFPM
+291 MVGSDDPKFPM
-302 TGVTGQDGTYT
+302 TGVTGQNGTLT
-313 FKPLKAGTYQ
+313 FTNLKAGTYQ
-323 VTETEAPE
+323 VTETKAPE
-331 GYQIDN
+331 DYQIDN
-337 PGPYTVTLPMNGQ
+337 PGPYTVTLPTNGQ

-357 TDTPITTSSG
+357 TDTPITIASG
-367 SIRKVDKDIPT
+367 SIRKVDKDRPT

-409 VPWDTMPVGSYIAE
+409 VPWDTMPVGSYVAE

-446 KSDVTLVFEN
+446 KNEVKLVFEN

-559 DSVTKEPVANC
+559 NSVTKEPVANC

-714 AGKTEVGIDVV
+714 AGVTNVGIDVV

-787 EGWYRFTEVEAPEG
+787 EGWYRFTEVEAPAG

-854 LDGTSGTGGTVIG
+854 LGGTSGTGGTVIG

-987 EVEAPAGYI
+987 EIEAPAGYI

-1032 TGKLLPGA
+1032 TGKLLSGA

-1049 TEVGADGNIHNNLT
+1049 TEVGADGNIHNDLT

-1123 ITFANPSTC
+1123 ITFANP
-1132 SLLIKKVCSINTD
+1132 
-1145 KMLEGAVFDV
+1145 
-1155 RYADG
+1155 
-1160 SVVGDSNGVYETGA
+1160 
-1174 DGTILITGLE
+1174 
-1184 ANKAIIV
+1184 
-1191 TETKAPNGFAID
+1191 
-1203 TKPQT
+1203 
-1208 VTTIAGKVVQLTFAN
+1208 
-1223 APYGKLVIEKRD
+1223 
-1235 AETNNLLPG
+1235 
-1244 AEFRVTTAAGCEVGQ
+1244 
-1259 NGVIG
+1259 
-1264 DTTLTSNGIFRT
+1264 
-1276 DADGKITISNLRPG
+1276 
-1290 NYIITEIKAP
+1290 
-1300 DGYLIDDPT
+1300 
-1309 RNVTVT
+1309 
-1315 AGDTQTIVFKN
+1315 
-1326 HSTCSLLIKKVCTE
+1326 STCSLLIKKVCTE

-1464 NLTSNGIFTTGA
+1464 KLTSNGIFTTGA

-1786 SFTVLAGDTA
+1786 SFTVLAGDTT

-1914 YAQTMNNNV
+1914 YAQTMNNNI

-2067 WTTSVYSHYVPAK
+2067 WTTSIYSHYVPAK

>member
-28 FAASSENM
+28 FAAPSGSM
-36 PSEITLKKSDYFLD
+36 PSEITLQKSDYFLD

-55 TYNSPSFDKP
+55 TYNSPSFGEP

-75 GGKTKVGF
+75 GGETKIGF

-121 TDAKYMTDAY
+121 TDAKYQTDAY
-131 KAKFG
+131 KEKWG
-136 SQLWTDQ
+136 GELWTDQ
-143 NMIRYHNAWIQALC
+143 NLIRYHNAWIQALC

-165 AIPSDAEGQRVAIAK
+165 AIPSDAEGQKVAIAK

-207 YEKGCKVIDNPDCWP
+207 YQKGEKVLDNTDCWP

-227 LYHYIGG
+227 LYRYIGG

-245 TNDNTQAI
+245 TNDNTQAV
-253 MVATPR
+253 MVATPKKSDI
-259 GEPTIDDYQIVVK
+259 PSDKYQIVVK
-272 KVDSSNPTKGLP
+272 KVDSSNPTKGLA
-284 GATFSLT
+284 GATFSLE
-291 MVGSDDPSFPM
+291 MVGSDDPKFPM

-313 FKPLKAGTYQ
+313 FKNLKAGTYQ

-337 PGPYTVTLPMNGQ
+337 PGPYAVTLPTNGQ

-357 TDTPITTSSG
+357 LDTPITLASG
-367 SIRKVDKDIPT
+367 SIRKVDKDRPT

-393 NFKYEGQTV
+393 NFTYEGQTV
-402 AGGALTD
+402 EGGALTD
-409 VPWDTMPVGSYIAE
+409 VPWDTMPVGSYVAE

-446 KSDVTLVFEN
+446 KNEVKLVFEN

-714 AGKTEVGIDVV
+714 AGVTNVGIDVV

-787 EGWYRFTEVEAPEG
+787 EGWYRFTEVEAPAG

-854 LDGTSGTGGTVIG
+854 LGGTSGTGGTVIG

-931 KKVDAKNPTK
+931 KKVDAKHPTK

-987 EVEAPAGYI
+987 EIEAPAGYI
-996 IDGQAQTIDI
+996 IDGQSQTIDI

-1049 TEVGADGNIHNNLT
+1049 TEVGADGNIHNDLT

-1123 ITFANPSTC
+1123 ITFANP
-1132 SLLIKKVCSINTD
+1132 
-1145 KMLEGAVFDV
+1145 
-1155 RYADG
+1155 
-1160 SVVGDSNGVYETGA
+1160 
-1174 DGTILITGLE
+1174 
-1184 ANKAIIV
+1184 
-1191 TETKAPNGFAID
+1191 
-1203 TKPQT
+1203 
-1208 VTTIAGKVVQLTFAN
+1208 
-1223 APYGKLVIEKRD
+1223 
-1235 AETNNLLPG
+1235 
-1244 AEFRVTTAAGCEVGQ
+1244 
-1259 NGVIG
+1259 
-1264 DTTLTSNGIFRT
+1264 
-1276 DADGKITISNLRPG
+1276 
-1290 NYIITEIKAP
+1290 
-1300 DGYLIDDPT
+1300 
-1309 RNVTVT
+1309 
-1315 AGDTQTIVFKN
+1315 
-1326 HSTCSLLIKKVCTE
+1326 STCSLLIKKVCTE

-1485 RPGSYVITEIK
+1485 RPGNYVITEIK

-1648 VAKLNGEI
+1648 VAKMNGEI

-1723 DSVTKKGIQGVKFVV
+1723 DSVTRKGIQGVKFVV

-1871 QAPAN
+1871 QSPAN

>member
-28 FAASSENM
+28 FAAPSGSM
-36 PSEITLKKSDYFLD
+36 PSEITLQKSDYFLD

-55 TYNSPSFDKP
+55 TYNSPSFGEP

-75 GGKTKVGF
+75 GGETKVGF

-94 LIGKKWGNPEP
+94 LIGKKWANPEP

-121 TDAKYMTDAY
+121 TDAKYQTDAY
-131 KAKFG
+131 KEKWGGA
-136 SQLWTDQ
+136 LWTDQ
-143 NMIRYHNAWIQALC
+143 NLIRYHNAWIQALC

-165 AIPSDAEGQRVAIAK
+165 AIPSDAEGQKVAIAK

-207 YEKGCKVIDNPDCWP
+207 YQKGEKVLDNTDCWP

-245 TNDNTQAI
+245 TNDNTQAV
-253 MVATPR
+253 MVATPKP
-259 GEPTIDDYQIVVK
+259 PTAEDYQIVVK
-272 KVDSSNPTKGLP
+272 KVDSSNPTKGLA
-284 GATFSLT
+284 GAAFSLE
-291 MVGSDDPSFPM
+291 MVGSDDPMFPM

-313 FKPLKAGTYQ
+313 FKKLKAGTYQ
-323 VTETEAPE
+323 VTETKAPE

-337 PGPYTVTLPMNGQ
+337 PGPYTVTLPTNGQ

-357 TDTPITTSSG
+357 LDTPITLASG
-367 SIRKVDKDIPT
+367 SIRKVDKDRPT

-393 NFKYEGQTV
+393 NFTYEGQTV
-402 AGGALTD
+402 EGGALTD
-409 VPWDTMPVGSYIAE
+409 VPWDTMPVGSYVAE

-446 KSDVTLVFEN
+446 KNEVKLVFEN

-588 GAGRIFLENMTP
+588 GTGRIFLENMTP

-611 KGYNLNPEK
+611 QGYNLNPEK

-714 AGKTEVGIDVV
+714 AGVTNVGIDVV

-744 VEGAKFEIFYAG
+744 VKDAKFEIFYAG

-787 EGWYRFTEVEAPEG
+787 EGWYRFTEVEAPAG

-854 LDGTSGTGGTVIG
+854 LGGTSGTGGTVIG

-873 NGVCSWTGL
+873 NGVCSWTSL

-931 KKVDAKNPTK
+931 KKVDAKHPTK

-987 EVEAPAGYI
+987 EIEAPAGYI

-1032 TGKLLPGA
+1032 TGKLLSGA

-1049 TEVGADGNIHNNLT
+1049 TEVGADGNIHNDLT

-1123 ITFANPSTC
+1123 ITFANP
-1132 SLLIKKVCSINTD
+1132 
-1145 KMLEGAVFDV
+1145 
-1155 RYADG
+1155 
-1160 SVVGDSNGVYETGA
+1160 
-1174 DGTILITGLE
+1174 
-1184 ANKAIIV
+1184 
-1191 TETKAPNGFAID
+1191 
-1203 TKPQT
+1203 
-1208 VTTIAGKVVQLTFAN
+1208 
-1223 APYGKLVIEKRD
+1223 
-1235 AETNNLLPG
+1235 
-1244 AEFRVTTAAGCEVGQ
+1244 
-1259 NGVIG
+1259 
-1264 DTTLTSNGIFRT
+1264 
-1276 DADGKITISNLRPG
+1276 
-1290 NYIITEIKAP
+1290 
-1300 DGYLIDDPT
+1300 
-1309 RNVTVT
+1309 
-1315 AGDTQTIVFKN
+1315 
-1326 HSTCSLLIKKVCTE
+1326 STCSLLIKKVCTE

-1485 RPGSYVITEIK
+1485 RPGNYVITEIK

-1582 DLDPDTYVVT
+1582 DLNPDTYVVT

-1648 VAKLNGEI
+1648 VAKMNGEI

-1723 DSVTKKGIQGVKFVV
+1723 DSVTRKGIQGVKFVV

>member
-28 FAASSENM
+28 FAAPSGSM
-36 PSEITLKKSDYFLD
+36 PSEITLQKSDYFLD

-55 TYNSPSFDKP
+55 TYNSPSFGEP

-75 GGKTKVGF
+75 GGKTQVGF

-121 TDAKYMTDAY
+121 TDAKYQTDAY
-131 KAKFG
+131 KEKWG
-136 SQLWTDQ
+136 GELWTDQ
-143 NMIRYHNAWIQALC
+143 NLIRYHNAWIQALC

-165 AIPSDAEGQRVAIAK
+165 AIPSDAEGQKVAIAK

-207 YEKGCKVIDNPDCWP
+207 YQKGEKVLDNTDCWP

-227 LYHYIGG
+227 LYRYIGG

-245 TNDNTQAI
+245 TNDNTQAV
-253 MVATPR
+253 MVATPKK
-259 GEPTIDDYQIVVK
+259 EPTGDTYRIIVK
-272 KVDSSNPTKGLP
+272 KVDSSNPTKGLA
-284 GATFSLT
+284 GATFSLQ
-291 MVGSDDPSFPM
+291 MVGSDGPSFPK
-302 TGVTGQDGTYT
+302 TGVTGQDGTYI
-313 FKPLKAGTYQ
+313 FDRLEAGTYK

-337 PGPYTVTLPMNGQ
+337 PGPYAVTLPTNGQ
-350 KTVTVTA
+350 NTVTVTA
-357 TDTPITTSSG
+357 LDTPITLASG
-367 SIRKVDKDIPT
+367 SIRKVDKDRPT

-393 NFKYEGQTV
+393 NFTYEGQTV
-402 AGGALTD
+402 EGGALTD
-409 VPWDTMPVGSYIAE
+409 VPWDTMPVGSYVAE

-446 KSDVTLVFEN
+446 KNEVKLVFEN

-582 ETLTTD
+582 EALTTD

-714 AGKTEVGIDVV
+714 AGVTNVGIDVV

-744 VEGAKFEIFYAG
+744 VVGAKFEIFYAG

-787 EGWYRFTEVEAPEG
+787 EGWYRFTEVEAPAG

-854 LDGTSGTGGTVIG
+854 LGGTSGTGGTAIG

-931 KKVDAKNPTK
+931 KKVDAKHPTK

-987 EVEAPAGYI
+987 EIEAPAGYI

-1032 TGKLLPGA
+1032 TGKLLSGA

-1049 TEVGADGNIHNNLT
+1049 TEVGADGNIHNDLT

-1123 ITFANPSTC
+1123 ITFANP
-1132 SLLIKKVCSINTD
+1132 
-1145 KMLEGAVFDV
+1145 
-1155 RYADG
+1155 
-1160 SVVGDSNGVYETGA
+1160 
-1174 DGTILITGLE
+1174 
-1184 ANKAIIV
+1184 
-1191 TETKAPNGFAID
+1191 
-1203 TKPQT
+1203 
-1208 VTTIAGKVVQLTFAN
+1208 
-1223 APYGKLVIEKRD
+1223 
-1235 AETNNLLPG
+1235 
-1244 AEFRVTTAAGCEVGQ
+1244 
-1259 NGVIG
+1259 
-1264 DTTLTSNGIFRT
+1264 
-1276 DADGKITISNLRPG
+1276 
-1290 NYIITEIKAP
+1290 
-1300 DGYLIDDPT
+1300 
-1309 RNVTVT
+1309 
-1315 AGDTQTIVFKN
+1315 
-1326 HSTCSLLIKKVCTE
+1326 STCSLLIKKVCTE

-1464 NLTSNGIFTTGA
+1464 TLTSNGIFRTDA
-1476 DGKITITNV
+1476 DGKITISNL
-1485 RPGSYVITEIK
+1485 RPGNYVITEIK

-1648 VAKLNGEI
+1648 VAKMNGEI

-1723 DSVTKKGIQGVKFVV
+1723 DSVTRKGIQGVKFVV

>member
-28 FAASSENM
+28 FAAPSGSM
-36 PSEITLKKSDYFLD
+36 PSEITLQKSDYFLD

-55 TYNSPSFDKP
+55 TYNSPSFGEQ

-121 TDAKYMTDAY
+121 TDAKYQTDAY
-131 KAKFG
+131 KEKWGGA
-136 SQLWTDQ
+136 LWTDQ

-157 WRALGQGA
+157 WRALGQGT
-165 AIPSDAEGQRVAIAK
+165 AIPSDAEGQKVAIAK

-207 YEKGCKVIDNPDCWP
+207 YQKGEKVLDNTDCWP

-253 MVATPR
+253 MVATPKVTT
-259 GEPTIDDYQIVVK
+259 EEYQIVVK
-272 KVDSSNPTKGLP
+272 KVDSSNPTKGLA
-284 GATFSLT
+284 GAEFSLE
-291 MVGSDDPSFPM
+291 MVGSDDPKFPM
-302 TGVTGQDGTYT
+302 TGVTRQNGTYT
-313 FKPLKAGTYQ
+313 FRGLKAGTYQ
-323 VTETEAPE
+323 VTETTAPD

-337 PGPYTVTLPMNGQ
+337 PGPYTVTLPTNGQ
-350 KTVTVTA
+350 QTVTVTA
-357 TDTPITTSSG
+357 LDTPITLASG
-367 SIRKVDKDIPT
+367 SIRKVDKDRPT

-393 NFKYEGQTV
+393 NFTYEGQTV
-402 AGGALTD
+402 EGGALTD
-409 VPWDTMPVGSYIAE
+409 VPWDTMPVGSYVAE

-446 KSDVTLVFEN
+446 KNEVKLVFEN

-714 AGKTEVGIDVV
+714 AGVTNVGIDVV

-744 VEGAKFEIFYAG
+744 VKDAKFEIFYAG

-787 EGWYRFTEVEAPEG
+787 EGWYRFTEVEAPAG

-815 GDDNAELTFKDT
+815 GDDNATLTFKDT

-854 LDGTSGTGGTVIG
+854 LGGTSGTGGTVIG

-873 NGVCSWTGL
+873 NGVCSWTSL

-931 KKVDAKNPTK
+931 KKVDAKHPTK

-987 EVEAPAGYI
+987 EIEAPAGYI

-1049 TEVGADGNIHNNLT
+1049 TEVGADGNIHNDLT

-1081 RIIIKGLTPGNYT
+1081 RIIIKGLTPGHYT

-1123 ITFANPSTC
+1123 ITFANP
-1132 SLLIKKVCSINTD
+1132 
-1145 KMLEGAVFDV
+1145 
-1155 RYADG
+1155 
-1160 SVVGDSNGVYETGA
+1160 
-1174 DGTILITGLE
+1174 
-1184 ANKAIIV
+1184 
-1191 TETKAPNGFAID
+1191 
-1203 TKPQT
+1203 
-1208 VTTIAGKVVQLTFAN
+1208 
-1223 APYGKLVIEKRD
+1223 
-1235 AETNNLLPG
+1235 
-1244 AEFRVTTAAGCEVGQ
+1244 
-1259 NGVIG
+1259 
-1264 DTTLTSNGIFRT
+1264 
-1276 DADGKITISNLRPG
+1276 
-1290 NYIITEIKAP
+1290 
-1300 DGYLIDDPT
+1300 
-1309 RNVTVT
+1309 
-1315 AGDTQTIVFKN
+1315 
-1326 HSTCSLLIKKVCTE
+1326 STCSLLIKKVCTE

-1485 RPGSYVITEIK
+1485 RPGNYVITEIK

-1648 VAKLNGEI
+1648 VAKMNGEI

-1723 DSVTKKGIQGVKFVV
+1723 DSVTRKGIQGVKFVV

-2067 WTTSVYSHYVPAK
+2067 WTTSIYSHYVPAK

>member
-1 MRTKI
+1 MRQKI

-14 LTAICVIGLIPTSA
+14 LTAICVIGLIPISA
-28 FAASSENM
+28 FAAPSGSM
-36 PSEITLKKSDYFLD
+36 PSEITLQKSDYFLD

-55 TYNSPSFDKP
+55 TYNSPSFDEP

-121 TDAKYMTDAY
+121 TDAKYQTDAY
-131 KAKFG
+131 KEKWG
-136 SQLWTDQ
+136 GELWTDQ
-143 NMIRYHNAWIQALC
+143 NLIRYHNAWIQALC

-165 AIPSDAEGQRVAIAK
+165 AIPSDAEGQKAAIAK

-207 YEKGCKVIDNPDCWP
+207 YQKGEKVLDNTDCWP

-253 MVATPR
+253 MVATPSI
-259 GEPTIDDYQIVVK
+259 PTAESYQIVVK
-272 KVDSSNPTKGLP
+272 KVDSSNPTKGLS

-291 MVGSDDPSFPM
+291 MVGSTKTL

-313 FKPLKAGTYQ
+313 FKNLKAGTYQ

-337 PGPYTVTLPMNGQ
+337 PGPYAVTLPTNGQ

-357 TDTPITTSSG
+357 LDTPITLASG
-367 SIRKVDKDIPT
+367 SIRKVDKDRPT

-393 NFKYEGQTV
+393 NFTYEGQTV
-402 AGGALTD
+402 EGGALTD
-409 VPWDTMPVGSYIAE
+409 VPWDTMPVGSYVAE

-446 KSDVTLVFEN
+446 KNEVKLVFEN

-714 AGKTEVGIDVV
+714 AGVTNVGIDVV

-787 EGWYRFTEVEAPEG
+787 EGWYRFTEVEAPAG

-854 LDGTSGTGGTVIG
+854 LGGTSGTGGTVIG

-931 KKVDAKNPTK
+931 KKVDAKHPTK

-977 LEPEKTIIVT
+977 LEPKKTIIVT
-987 EVEAPAGYI
+987 EIEAPAGYI

-1049 TEVGADGNIHNNLT
+1049 TEVGADGNIHNDLT

-1081 RIIIKGLTPGNYT
+1081 RIIIKGLTPGHYT

-1123 ITFANPSTC
+1123 ITFANP
-1132 SLLIKKVCSINTD
+1132 
-1145 KMLEGAVFDV
+1145 
-1155 RYADG
+1155 
-1160 SVVGDSNGVYETGA
+1160 
-1174 DGTILITGLE
+1174 
-1184 ANKAIIV
+1184 
-1191 TETKAPNGFAID
+1191 
-1203 TKPQT
+1203 
-1208 VTTIAGKVVQLTFAN
+1208 
-1223 APYGKLVIEKRD
+1223 
-1235 AETNNLLPG
+1235 
-1244 AEFRVTTAAGCEVGQ
+1244 
-1259 NGVIG
+1259 
-1264 DTTLTSNGIFRT
+1264 
-1276 DADGKITISNLRPG
+1276 
-1290 NYIITEIKAP
+1290 
-1300 DGYLIDDPT
+1300 
-1309 RNVTVT
+1309 
-1315 AGDTQTIVFKN
+1315 
-1326 HSTCSLLIKKVCTE
+1326 STCSLLIKKVCTE

-1485 RPGSYVITEIK
+1485 RPGNYVITEIK

-1648 VAKLNGEI
+1648 VAKMNGEI

-1723 DSVTKKGIQGVKFVV
+1723 DSVTRKGIQGVKFVV

-2067 WTTSVYSHYVPAK
+2067 WTTSIYSHYVPAK

>member
-1 MRTKI
+1 MRTRI

-28 FAASSENM
+28 FAASSESM

-75 GGKTKVGF
+75 GGETKVGF

-121 TDAKYMTDAY
+121 TDAKYQTDAY
-131 KAKFG
+131 KEKWGGA
-136 SQLWTDQ
+136 LWTDQ

-165 AIPSDAEGQRVAIAK
+165 AIPSDAEGQKVAIAK

-207 YEKGCKVIDNPDCWP
+207 YQKGEKVLDNTDCWP

-253 MVATPR
+253 MVATPKTPDTPI
-259 GEPTIDDYQIVVK
+259 EDYQIVVK
-272 KVDSSNPTKGLP
+272 KVDSTNPTKGLA

-291 MVGSDDPSFPM
+291 KVGSDDPKYPL

-313 FKPLKAGTYQ
+313 FRRLEAGTYQ

-337 PGPYTVTLPMNGQ
+337 PGPYAVTLPTNGQ

-357 TDTPITTSSG
+357 TDTPITIASG
-367 SIRKVDKDIPT
+367 SIRKVDKDRPT

-393 NFKYEGQTV
+393 NFTYEGQTV
-402 AGGALTD
+402 EGGALTD
-409 VPWDTMPVGSYIAE
+409 VPWDTMPVGSYVAE

-446 KSDVTLVFEN
+446 KNEVKLVFEN

-714 AGKTEVGIDVV
+714 AGVTNVGIDVV

-787 EGWYRFTEVEAPEG
+787 EGWYRFTEVEAPAG

-854 LDGTSGTGGTVIG
+854 LGGTSGTGGTVIG

-987 EVEAPAGYI
+987 EIEAPAGYI

-1123 ITFANPSTC
+1123 ITFANP
-1132 SLLIKKVCSINTD
+1132 
-1145 KMLEGAVFDV
+1145 
-1155 RYADG
+1155 
-1160 SVVGDSNGVYETGA
+1160 
-1174 DGTILITGLE
+1174 
-1184 ANKAIIV
+1184 
-1191 TETKAPNGFAID
+1191 
-1203 TKPQT
+1203 
-1208 VTTIAGKVVQLTFAN
+1208 
-1223 APYGKLVIEKRD
+1223 
-1235 AETNNLLPG
+1235 
-1244 AEFRVTTAAGCEVGQ
+1244 
-1259 NGVIG
+1259 
-1264 DTTLTSNGIFRT
+1264 
-1276 DADGKITISNLRPG
+1276 
-1290 NYIITEIKAP
+1290 
-1300 DGYLIDDPT
+1300 
-1309 RNVTVT
+1309 
-1315 AGDTQTIVFKN
+1315 
-1326 HSTCSLLIKKVCTE
+1326 STCSLLIKKVCTE

-1485 RPGSYVITEIK
+1485 RPGNYIITEIK

-1648 VAKLNGEI
+1648 VAKMNGEI

-1723 DSVTKKGIQGVKFVV
+1723 DSVTRKGIQGVKFVV

>member
-1 MRTKI
+1 MRQKI

-28 FAASSENM
+28 FAAPSGSM
-36 PSEITLKKSDYFLD
+36 PSEITLQKSDYFLD

-55 TYNSPSFDKP
+55 TYNSPSFGEP

-75 GGKTKVGF
+75 GGKTNVGF

-121 TDAKYMTDAY
+121 TDAKYQTDAY
-131 KAKFG
+131 KEKWG
-136 SQLWTDQ
+136 GELWTDQ
-143 NMIRYHNAWIQALC
+143 NLIRYHNAWIQALC

-165 AIPSDAEGQRVAIAK
+165 AIPSDAEGQKVAIAK

-207 YEKGCKVIDNPDCWP
+207 YQKGEKVLDNTDCWP

-253 MVATPR
+253 MVATPSI
-259 GEPTIDDYQIVVK
+259 PTLGNYQITVK
-272 KVDSSNPTKGLP
+272 KVDSSNPTKGLA
-284 GATFSLT
+284 GAEFSLE
-291 MVGSDDPSFPM
+291 MVGSDDPKFPM
-302 TGVTGQDGTYT
+302 TGVTGQGGTLT
-313 FKPLKAGTYQ
+313 FKDLKAGTYQ
-323 VTETEAPE
+323 VTETKAPE
-331 GYQIDN
+331 DYQIDN
-337 PGPYTVTLPMNGQ
+337 PGPYTVTLPTNGQ
-350 KTVTVTA
+350 NTVTVTA
-357 TDTPITTSSG
+357 TDTPITLASG
-367 SIRKVDKDIPT
+367 SIRKVDKDRPT

-393 NFKYEGQTV
+393 NFTYEGQTV
-402 AGGALTD
+402 EGGALTD
-409 VPWDTMPVGSYIAE
+409 VPWDTMPVGSYVAE

-446 KSDVTLVFEN
+446 KNEVKLVFEN

-559 DSVTKEPVANC
+559 DSVTKKPVANC

-714 AGKTEVGIDVV
+714 AGVTNVGIDVV

-787 EGWYRFTEVEAPEG
+787 EGWYRFTEVEAPAG

-854 LDGTSGTGGTVIG
+854 LGGTSGTGGTVIG

-873 NGVCSWTGL
+873 NGVCSWTSL

-987 EVEAPAGYI
+987 EIEAPAGYI

-1032 TGKLLPGA
+1032 TGKLLSGA

-1049 TEVGADGNIHNNLT
+1049 TEVGADGNIHNDLT

-1123 ITFANPSTC
+1123 ITFANP
-1132 SLLIKKVCSINTD
+1132 
-1145 KMLEGAVFDV
+1145 
-1155 RYADG
+1155 
-1160 SVVGDSNGVYETGA
+1160 
-1174 DGTILITGLE
+1174 
-1184 ANKAIIV
+1184 
-1191 TETKAPNGFAID
+1191 
-1203 TKPQT
+1203 
-1208 VTTIAGKVVQLTFAN
+1208 
-1223 APYGKLVIEKRD
+1223 
-1235 AETNNLLPG
+1235 
-1244 AEFRVTTAAGCEVGQ
+1244 
-1259 NGVIG
+1259 
-1264 DTTLTSNGIFRT
+1264 
-1276 DADGKITISNLRPG
+1276 
-1290 NYIITEIKAP
+1290 
-1300 DGYLIDDPT
+1300 
-1309 RNVTVT
+1309 
-1315 AGDTQTIVFKN
+1315 
-1326 HSTCSLLIKKVCTE
+1326 STCSLLIKKVCTE

-1485 RPGSYVITEIK
+1485 RPGNYIITEIK

-1648 VAKLNGEI
+1648 VAKMNGEI

-1723 DSVTKKGIQGVKFVV
+1723 DSVTRKGIQGVKFVV

>member
-28 FAASSENM
+28 FAAPSGSM
-36 PSEITLKKSDYFLD
+36 PSEITLQKSDYFLD

-55 TYNSPSFDKP
+55 TYNSPSFGEP

-75 GGKTKVGF
+75 GGKTKIGF

-121 TDAKYMTDAY
+121 TDAKYQTDAY
-131 KAKFG
+131 KEKWG
-136 SQLWTDQ
+136 GELWTDQ
-143 NMIRYHNAWIQALC
+143 NLIRYHNAWIQALC

-165 AIPSDAEGQRVAIAK
+165 AIPSDAEGQKVAIAK

-207 YEKGCKVIDNPDCWP
+207 YQKGEKVLDNTDCWP

-227 LYHYIGG
+227 LYRYIGG

-245 TNDNTQAI
+245 TNDNTQAV
-253 MVATPR
+253 MVATPKKSDI
-259 GEPTIDDYQIVVK
+259 PSDKYQIVVK
-272 KVDSSNPTKGLP
+272 KVDSSNPTKGLA
-284 GATFSLT
+284 GATFSLE
-291 MVGSDDPSFPM
+291 MVGSDDPKFPM

-313 FKPLKAGTYQ
+313 FKNLKAGTYQ

-337 PGPYTVTLPMNGQ
+337 PGPYAVTLPTNGQ

-357 TDTPITTSSG
+357 LDTPITLASG
-367 SIRKVDKDIPT
+367 SIRKVDKDRPT

-393 NFKYEGQTV
+393 NFTYEGQTV
-402 AGGALTD
+402 EGGALTD
-409 VPWDTMPVGSYIAE
+409 VPWDTMPVGSYVAE

-446 KSDVTLVFEN
+446 KNEVKLVFEN

-559 DSVTKEPVANC
+559 DSVTKKPVANC

-629 TFTLTFENVPKTDFT
+629 TFTRTFENVPKTDFT

-714 AGKTEVGIDVV
+714 AGVTNVGIDVV

-787 EGWYRFTEVEAPEG
+787 EGWYRFTEVEAPAG

-854 LDGTSGTGGTVIG
+854 LGGTSGTGGTVIG

-873 NGVCSWTGL
+873 NGVCSWTSL

-931 KKVDAKNPTK
+931 KKVDAKHPTK

-987 EVEAPAGYI
+987 EIEAPAGYI

-1049 TEVGADGNIHNNLT
+1049 TEVGADGNIHNDLT

-1123 ITFANPSTC
+1123 ITFANP
-1132 SLLIKKVCSINTD
+1132 
-1145 KMLEGAVFDV
+1145 
-1155 RYADG
+1155 
-1160 SVVGDSNGVYETGA
+1160 
-1174 DGTILITGLE
+1174 
-1184 ANKAIIV
+1184 
-1191 TETKAPNGFAID
+1191 
-1203 TKPQT
+1203 
-1208 VTTIAGKVVQLTFAN
+1208 
-1223 APYGKLVIEKRD
+1223 
-1235 AETNNLLPG
+1235 
-1244 AEFRVTTAAGCEVGQ
+1244 
-1259 NGVIG
+1259 
-1264 DTTLTSNGIFRT
+1264 
-1276 DADGKITISNLRPG
+1276 
-1290 NYIITEIKAP
+1290 
-1300 DGYLIDDPT
+1300 
-1309 RNVTVT
+1309 
-1315 AGDTQTIVFKN
+1315 
-1326 HSTCSLLIKKVCTE
+1326 STCSLLIKKVCTE

-1406 ITTQAGKV
+1406 ITTQAGKA

-1476 DGKITITNV
+1476 DGKTTITNV
-1485 RPGSYVITEIK
+1485 RPGSYIITEIK

-1648 VAKLNGEI
+1648 VAKMNGEI

-1723 DSVTKKGIQGVKFVV
+1723 DSVTRKGIQGVKFVV

>member
-1 MRTKI
+1 MRQKI

-28 FAASSENM
+28 FAAPSGSM
-36 PSEITLKKSDYFLD
+36 PSEITLQKSDYFLD

-55 TYNSPSFDKP
+55 TYNSPSFGEP

-121 TDAKYMTDAY
+121 TDAKYQTDAY
-131 KAKFG
+131 KEKWG
-136 SQLWTDQ
+136 GELWTDQ
-143 NMIRYHNAWIQALC
+143 NLIRYHNAWIQALC

-165 AIPSDAEGQRVAIAK
+165 AIPSDAEGQKAAIAK

-207 YEKGCKVIDNPDCWP
+207 YQKGEKVLDNTDCWP

-253 MVATPR
+253 MVATPSI
-259 GEPTIDDYQIVVK
+259 PTLGNYQITVK
-272 KVDSSNPTKGLP
+272 KVDSSNPTKGLA
-284 GATFSLT
+284 GAEFSLE
-291 MVGSDDPSFPM
+291 MVGSDDPKFPM
-302 TGVTGQDGTYT
+302 TGVTGQGGTLT
-313 FKPLKAGTYQ
+313 FKDLKAGTYQ
-323 VTETEAPE
+323 VTETKAPE
-331 GYQIDN
+331 DYQIDN
-337 PGPYTVTLPMNGQ
+337 PGPYTVTLPTNGQ
-350 KTVTVTA
+350 NTVTVTA
-357 TDTPITTSSG
+357 TDTPITLASG
-367 SIRKVDKDIPT
+367 SIRKVDKDRPT

-393 NFKYEGQTV
+393 NFTYEGQTV
-402 AGGALTD
+402 EGGALTD
-409 VPWDTMPVGSYIAE
+409 VPWDTMPVGSYVAE

-446 KSDVTLVFEN
+446 KNEVKLVFEN

-559 DSVTKEPVANC
+559 NSVTKEPVANC

-714 AGKTEVGIDVV
+714 AGVTNVGIDVV

-787 EGWYRFTEVEAPEG
+787 EGWYRFTEVEAPAG

-854 LDGTSGTGGTVIG
+854 LGGTSGTGGTVIG

-873 NGVCSWTGL
+873 NGVCSWTSL

-931 KKVDAKNPTK
+931 KKVDAKHPTK

-987 EVEAPAGYI
+987 EIEAPAGYI

-1049 TEVGADGNIHNNLT
+1049 TEVGADGNIHNDLT

-1123 ITFANPSTC
+1123 ITFANP
-1132 SLLIKKVCSINTD
+1132 
-1145 KMLEGAVFDV
+1145 
-1155 RYADG
+1155 
-1160 SVVGDSNGVYETGA
+1160 
-1174 DGTILITGLE
+1174 
-1184 ANKAIIV
+1184 
-1191 TETKAPNGFAID
+1191 
-1203 TKPQT
+1203 
-1208 VTTIAGKVVQLTFAN
+1208 
-1223 APYGKLVIEKRD
+1223 
-1235 AETNNLLPG
+1235 
-1244 AEFRVTTAAGCEVGQ
+1244 
-1259 NGVIG
+1259 
-1264 DTTLTSNGIFRT
+1264 
-1276 DADGKITISNLRPG
+1276 
-1290 NYIITEIKAP
+1290 
-1300 DGYLIDDPT
+1300 
-1309 RNVTVT
+1309 
-1315 AGDTQTIVFKN
+1315 
-1326 HSTCSLLIKKVCTE
+1326 STCSLLIKKVCTE

-1476 DGKITITNV
+1476 DGKTTITNV
-1485 RPGSYVITEIK
+1485 RPGSYIITEIK

-1648 VAKLNGEI
+1648 VAKMNGEI

-1723 DSVTKKGIQGVKFVV
+1723 DSVTRKGIQGVKFVV

-2067 WTTSVYSHYVPAK
+2067 WTTSIYSHYVPAK

>member
-28 FAASSENM
+28 FAAPSGSM
-36 PSEITLKKSDYFLD
+36 PSEITLQKSDYFLD

-55 TYNSPSFDKP
+55 TYNSPSFGEP

-75 GGKTKVGF
+75 GGETKVGF

-121 TDAKYMTDAY
+121 TDAKYQTDAY
-131 KAKFG
+131 KEKWG
-136 SQLWTDQ
+136 GELWTDQ
-143 NMIRYHNAWIQALC
+143 NLIRYHNAWIQALC

-165 AIPSDAEGQRVAIAK
+165 AIPSDAEGQKVAIAK

-207 YEKGCKVIDNPDCWP
+207 YQKGEKVLDNTDCWP

-227 LYHYIGG
+227 LYRYIGG

-245 TNDNTQAI
+245 TNDNTQAV
-253 MVATPR
+253 MVATPKP
-259 GEPTIDDYQIVVK
+259 PTAEDYQIVVK
-272 KVDSSNPTKGLP
+272 KVDSSNPTKGLA
-284 GATFSLT
+284 GAAFSLE
-291 MVGSDDPSFPM
+291 MVGSDDPMFPM

-313 FKPLKAGTYQ
+313 FKKLKAGTYQ
-323 VTETEAPE
+323 VTETKAPD

-337 PGPYTVTLPMNGQ
+337 PGPYTVTLPTNGQ

-357 TDTPITTSSG
+357 LDTPITLASG
-367 SIRKVDKDIPT
+367 SIRKVDKDRPT

-393 NFKYEGQTV
+393 NFTYEGQTV
-402 AGGALTD
+402 DGGALTD
-409 VPWDTMPVGSYIAE
+409 VPWDTMPVGSYVAE

-446 KSDVTLVFEN
+446 KNEVKLVFEN

-559 DSVTKEPVANC
+559 DSVTKKPVANC

-582 ETLTTD
+582 EALTTD

-714 AGKTEVGIDVV
+714 AGVTNVGIDVV

-787 EGWYRFTEVEAPEG
+787 EGWYRFTEVEAPAG

-854 LDGTSGTGGTVIG
+854 LGGTSGTGGTAIG

-931 KKVDAKNPTK
+931 KKVDAKHPTK

-977 LEPEKTIIVT
+977 LEPKKTIIVT
-987 EVEAPAGYI
+987 EIEAPAGYI

-1049 TEVGADGNIHNNLT
+1049 TEVGADGNIHNDLT

-1081 RIIIKGLTPGNYT
+1081 RIIIKGLTPGHYT

-1123 ITFANPSTC
+1123 ITFANP
-1132 SLLIKKVCSINTD
+1132 
-1145 KMLEGAVFDV
+1145 
-1155 RYADG
+1155 
-1160 SVVGDSNGVYETGA
+1160 
-1174 DGTILITGLE
+1174 
-1184 ANKAIIV
+1184 
-1191 TETKAPNGFAID
+1191 
-1203 TKPQT
+1203 
-1208 VTTIAGKVVQLTFAN
+1208 
-1223 APYGKLVIEKRD
+1223 
-1235 AETNNLLPG
+1235 
-1244 AEFRVTTAAGCEVGQ
+1244 
-1259 NGVIG
+1259 
-1264 DTTLTSNGIFRT
+1264 
-1276 DADGKITISNLRPG
+1276 
-1290 NYIITEIKAP
+1290 
-1300 DGYLIDDPT
+1300 
-1309 RNVTVT
+1309 
-1315 AGDTQTIVFKN
+1315 
-1326 HSTCSLLIKKVCTE
+1326 STCSLLIKKVCTE

-1485 RPGSYVITEIK
+1485 RPGNYVITEIK

-1648 VAKLNGEI
+1648 VAKMNGEI
-1656 VGTYVTDKLGVI
+1656 IGTYVTDKLGVI

-1723 DSVTKKGIQGVKFVV
+1723 DSVTRKGIQGVKFVV

-2067 WTTSVYSHYVPAK
+2067 WTTSIYSHYVPAK

-2085 SPKLPRTGY
+2085 SPTLPRTGY

>member
-28 FAASSENM
+28 FAAPSGSM
-36 PSEITLKKSDYFLD
+36 PSEITLQKSDYFLD

-55 TYNSPSFDKP
+55 TYNSPSFGEP

-75 GGKTKVGF
+75 GGETKVGF

-121 TDAKYMTDAY
+121 TDAKYQTDAY
-131 KAKFG
+131 KEKWG
-136 SQLWTDQ
+136 GELWTDQ
-143 NMIRYHNAWIQALC
+143 NLIRYHNAWIQALC

-165 AIPSDAEGQRVAIAK
+165 AIPSDAEGQKVAIAK

-207 YEKGCKVIDNPDCWP
+207 YQKGEKVLDNTDCWP

-227 LYHYIGG
+227 LYRYIGG

-245 TNDNTQAI
+245 TNDNTQAV
-253 MVATPR
+253 MVATPKP
-259 GEPTIDDYQIVVK
+259 PTAEDYQIVVK
-272 KVDSSNPTKGLP
+272 KVDSSNPTKGLA
-284 GATFSLT
+284 GAAFSLE
-291 MVGSDDPSFPM
+291 MVGSDDPMFPM

-313 FKPLKAGTYQ
+313 FKKLKAGTYQ
-323 VTETEAPE
+323 VTETKAPD

-337 PGPYTVTLPMNGQ
+337 PGPYTVTLPTNGQ

-357 TDTPITTSSG
+357 LDTPITLASG
-367 SIRKVDKDIPT
+367 SIRKVDKDRPT

-393 NFKYEGQTV
+393 NFTYEGQTV
-402 AGGALTD
+402 DGGALTD
-409 VPWDTMPVGSYIAE
+409 VPWDTMPVGSYVAE

-446 KSDVTLVFEN
+446 KNEVKLVFEN

-559 DSVTKEPVANC
+559 DSVTKKPVANC

-582 ETLTTD
+582 EALTTD

-714 AGKTEVGIDVV
+714 AGVTNVGIDVV

-787 EGWYRFTEVEAPEG
+787 EGWYRFTEVEAPAG

-854 LDGTSGTGGTVIG
+854 LGGTSGTGGTAIG

-931 KKVDAKNPTK
+931 KKVDAKHPTK

-977 LEPEKTIIVT
+977 LEPKKTIIVT
-987 EVEAPAGYI
+987 EIEAPAGYI

-1049 TEVGADGNIHNNLT
+1049 TEVGADGNIHNDLT

-1081 RIIIKGLTPGNYT
+1081 RIIIKGLTPGHYT

-1123 ITFANPSTC
+1123 ITFANP
-1132 SLLIKKVCSINTD
+1132 
-1145 KMLEGAVFDV
+1145 
-1155 RYADG
+1155 
-1160 SVVGDSNGVYETGA
+1160 
-1174 DGTILITGLE
+1174 
-1184 ANKAIIV
+1184 
-1191 TETKAPNGFAID
+1191 
-1203 TKPQT
+1203 
-1208 VTTIAGKVVQLTFAN
+1208 
-1223 APYGKLVIEKRD
+1223 
-1235 AETNNLLPG
+1235 
-1244 AEFRVTTAAGCEVGQ
+1244 
-1259 NGVIG
+1259 
-1264 DTTLTSNGIFRT
+1264 
-1276 DADGKITISNLRPG
+1276 
-1290 NYIITEIKAP
+1290 
-1300 DGYLIDDPT
+1300 
-1309 RNVTVT
+1309 
-1315 AGDTQTIVFKN
+1315 
-1326 HSTCSLLIKKVCTE
+1326 STCSLLIKKVCTE

-1485 RPGSYVITEIK
+1485 RPGNYVITEIK

-1633 VDSESGK
+1633 VDSASGK

-1648 VAKLNGEI
+1648 VAKMNGEI

-1723 DSVTKKGIQGVKFVV
+1723 DSVTRKGIQGVKFVV

>member
-28 FAASSENM
+28 FAAPSGSM
-36 PSEITLKKSDYFLD
+36 PSEITLQKSDYFLD

-55 TYNSPSFDKP
+55 TYNSPSFGEP

-75 GGKTKVGF
+75 GGETKIGF

-121 TDAKYMTDAY
+121 TDAKYQTDAY
-131 KAKFG
+131 KEKWG
-136 SQLWTDQ
+136 GELWTDQ
-143 NMIRYHNAWIQALC
+143 NLIRYHNAWIQALC

-165 AIPSDAEGQRVAIAK
+165 AIPSDAEGQKVAIAK

-207 YEKGCKVIDNPDCWP
+207 YQKGEKVLDNTDCWP

-227 LYHYIGG
+227 LYRYIGG

-245 TNDNTQAI
+245 TNDNTQAV
-253 MVATPR
+253 MVATPKK
-259 GEPTIDDYQIVVK
+259 EPTGDTYRIIVK
-272 KVDSSNPTKGLP
+272 KVDSSNPTKGLA
-284 GATFSLT
+284 GATFSLE
-291 MVGSDDPSFPM
+291 MVGSHGPSFPK
-302 TGVTGQDGTYT
+302 TGVTGQDGTYI
-313 FKPLKAGTYQ
+313 FDRLEAGTYK

-337 PGPYTVTLPMNGQ
+337 PGPYTVTLPTNGQ

-357 TDTPITTSSG
+357 LDTPITLASG
-367 SIRKVDKDIPT
+367 SIRKVDKDRPT

-393 NFKYEGQTV
+393 NFTYEGQTV
-402 AGGALTD
+402 EGGALTD
-409 VPWDTMPVGSYIAE
+409 VPWDTMPVGSYVAE

-446 KSDVTLVFEN
+446 KNEVKLVFEN

-582 ETLTTD
+582 EALTTD

-787 EGWYRFTEVEAPEG
+787 EGWYRFTEVEAPAG

-854 LDGTSGTGGTVIG
+854 LGGTSGTGGTVIG

-977 LEPEKTIIVT
+977 LEPKKTIIVT
-987 EVEAPAGYI
+987 EIEAPAGYI

-1049 TEVGADGNIHNNLT
+1049 TEVGADGNIHNDLT

-1123 ITFANPSTC
+1123 ITFANP
-1132 SLLIKKVCSINTD
+1132 
-1145 KMLEGAVFDV
+1145 
-1155 RYADG
+1155 
-1160 SVVGDSNGVYETGA
+1160 
-1174 DGTILITGLE
+1174 
-1184 ANKAIIV
+1184 
-1191 TETKAPNGFAID
+1191 
-1203 TKPQT
+1203 
-1208 VTTIAGKVVQLTFAN
+1208 
-1223 APYGKLVIEKRD
+1223 
-1235 AETNNLLPG
+1235 
-1244 AEFRVTTAAGCEVGQ
+1244 
-1259 NGVIG
+1259 
-1264 DTTLTSNGIFRT
+1264 
-1276 DADGKITISNLRPG
+1276 
-1290 NYIITEIKAP
+1290 
-1300 DGYLIDDPT
+1300 
-1309 RNVTVT
+1309 
-1315 AGDTQTIVFKN
+1315 
-1326 HSTCSLLIKKVCTE
+1326 STCSLLIKKVCTE

-1485 RPGSYVITEIK
+1485 RPGNYVITEIK

-1648 VAKLNGEI
+1648 VAKMNGEI

-1723 DSVTKKGIQGVKFVV
+1723 DSVTRKGIQGVKFVV

>member
-28 FAASSENM
+28 FAAPSGSM
-36 PSEITLKKSDYFLD
+36 PSEITLQKSDYFLD

-55 TYNSPSFDKP
+55 TYTSPSFGEP

-75 GGKTKVGF
+75 GGETKVGF

-94 LIGKKWGNPEP
+94 LIGKKWANPEP

-121 TDAKYMTDAY
+121 TDAKYQPDAY
-131 KAKFG
+131 KEKWG
-136 SQLWTDQ
+136 GELWTDQ
-143 NMIRYHNAWIQALC
+143 NLIRYHNAWIQALC

-165 AIPSDAEGQRVAIAK
+165 AIPSDAEGQKVAIAK

-207 YEKGCKVIDNPDCWP
+207 YQKGEKVLDNTDCWP

-253 MVATPR
+253 MVATPKP
-259 GEPTIDDYQIVVK
+259 PTAEKYQIVVK
-272 KVDSSNPTKGLP
+272 KVDSGNPTKGLA
-284 GATFSLT
+284 GAEFSLE
-291 MVGSDDPSFPM
+291 MVGSTDPKYPL

-313 FKPLKAGTYQ
+313 FKSLKAGTYQ
-323 VTETEAPE
+323 VTETKAPD

-337 PGPYTVTLPMNGQ
+337 PGPYTVTLPTNGQ

-357 TDTPITTSSG
+357 LDTPITLASG
-367 SIRKVDKDIPT
+367 SIRKVDKDRPT

-393 NFKYEGQTV
+393 NFTYEGQTV
-402 AGGALTD
+402 EGGALTD
-409 VPWDTMPVGSYIAE
+409 VPWDTMPVGSYVAE

-446 KSDVTLVFEN
+446 KNEVKLVFEN

-714 AGKTEVGIDVV
+714 AGVTNVGIDVV

-787 EGWYRFTEVEAPEG
+787 EGWYRFTEVEAPAG

-854 LDGTSGTGGTVIG
+854 LGGTSGTGGTAIG

-977 LEPEKTIIVT
+977 LEPKKTIIVT
-987 EVEAPAGYI
+987 EIEAPAGYI

-1049 TEVGADGNIHNNLT
+1049 TEVGADGNIHNDLT

-1081 RIIIKGLTPGNYT
+1081 RIIIKGLTPGHYT

-1123 ITFANPSTC
+1123 ITFANP
-1132 SLLIKKVCSINTD
+1132 
-1145 KMLEGAVFDV
+1145 
-1155 RYADG
+1155 
-1160 SVVGDSNGVYETGA
+1160 
-1174 DGTILITGLE
+1174 
-1184 ANKAIIV
+1184 
-1191 TETKAPNGFAID
+1191 
-1203 TKPQT
+1203 
-1208 VTTIAGKVVQLTFAN
+1208 
-1223 APYGKLVIEKRD
+1223 
-1235 AETNNLLPG
+1235 
-1244 AEFRVTTAAGCEVGQ
+1244 
-1259 NGVIG
+1259 
-1264 DTTLTSNGIFRT
+1264 
-1276 DADGKITISNLRPG
+1276 
-1290 NYIITEIKAP
+1290 
-1300 DGYLIDDPT
+1300 
-1309 RNVTVT
+1309 
-1315 AGDTQTIVFKN
+1315 
-1326 HSTCSLLIKKVCTE
+1326 STCSLLIKKVCTE

-1485 RPGSYVITEIK
+1485 RPGNYIITEIK

-1648 VAKLNGEI
+1648 VAKMNGEI

-1723 DSVTKKGIQGVKFVV
+1723 DSVTRKGIQGVKFVV

>member
-28 FAASSENM
+28 FAAPSGSM
-36 PSEITLKKSDYFLD
+36 PSEITLQKSDYFLD

-55 TYNSPSFDKP
+55 TYNSPSFGEP

-121 TDAKYMTDAY
+121 TDAQYQNDAY
-131 KAKFG
+131 KEKWNG
-136 SQLWTDQ
+136 ELWTDQ
-143 NMIRYHNAWIQALC
+143 NLIRYHNAWIQALC
-157 WRALGQGA
+157 WRALGQGT
-165 AIPSDAEGQRVAIAK
+165 AIPSDAEGQKVAIAK

-207 YEKGCKVIDNPDCWP
+207 YQKGEKVLDNTDCWP

-253 MVATPR
+253 MVATPKN
-259 GEPTIDDYQIVVK
+259 EPTSDTYRIIVK
-272 KVDSSNPTKGLP
+272 KVDSSNPTKGLA
-284 GATFSLT
+284 GATFSLE
-291 MVGSDDPSFPM
+291 MVGSDDPSFPKP
-302 TGVTGQDGTYT
+302 GVTGQDGTYI
-313 FKPLKAGTYQ
+313 FDRLKAGTYQ
-323 VTETEAPE
+323 VTETKAPE

-337 PGPYTVTLPMNGQ
+337 PGPYTVTLPTNGQ

-357 TDTPITTSSG
+357 LDTPITLASG
-367 SIRKVDKDIPT
+367 SIRKVDKDRPT

-393 NFKYEGQTV
+393 NFTYEGQTV
-402 AGGALTD
+402 EGGALTD
-409 VPWDTMPVGSYIAE
+409 VPWDTMPVGSYVAE

-446 KSDVTLVFEN
+446 KNEVKLVFEN

-588 GAGRIFLENMTP
+588 GTGRIFLENMTP

-611 KGYNLNPEK
+611 QGYNLNPEK

-679 KLTVPNLEPGIYVA
+679 KLTVPNLDPGIYVA

-714 AGKTEVGIDVV
+714 AGVTNVGIDVV

-787 EGWYRFTEVEAPEG
+787 EGWYRFTEVEAPAG

-854 LDGTSGTGGTVIG
+854 LGGTSGTGGTVIG

-873 NGVCSWTGL
+873 NGVCSWTSL

-931 KKVDAKNPTK
+931 KKVDAKHPTK

-987 EVEAPAGYI
+987 EIEAPAGYI

-1032 TGKLLPGA
+1032 TGKLLSGA

-1049 TEVGADGNIHNNLT
+1049 TEVGADGNIHNDLT

-1123 ITFANPSTC
+1123 ITFANP
-1132 SLLIKKVCSINTD
+1132 
-1145 KMLEGAVFDV
+1145 
-1155 RYADG
+1155 
-1160 SVVGDSNGVYETGA
+1160 
-1174 DGTILITGLE
+1174 
-1184 ANKAIIV
+1184 
-1191 TETKAPNGFAID
+1191 
-1203 TKPQT
+1203 
-1208 VTTIAGKVVQLTFAN
+1208 
-1223 APYGKLVIEKRD
+1223 
-1235 AETNNLLPG
+1235 
-1244 AEFRVTTAAGCEVGQ
+1244 
-1259 NGVIG
+1259 
-1264 DTTLTSNGIFRT
+1264 
-1276 DADGKITISNLRPG
+1276 
-1290 NYIITEIKAP
+1290 
-1300 DGYLIDDPT
+1300 
-1309 RNVTVT
+1309 
-1315 AGDTQTIVFKN
+1315 
-1326 HSTCSLLIKKVCTE
+1326 STCSLLIKKVCTE

-1485 RPGSYVITEIK
+1485 RPGNYVITEIK

-1619 TFYDTPLGGLTIVK
+1619 AFYDTPLGGLTIVK

-1648 VAKLNGEI
+1648 VAKMNGEI

-1723 DSVTKKGIQGVKFVV
+1723 DSVTRKGIQGVKFVV

>member
-1 MRTKI
+1 MRQKI

-28 FAASSENM
+28 FAAPSGSM
-36 PSEITLKKSDYFLD
+36 PSEITLQKSDYFLD

-55 TYNSPSFDKP
+55 TYSSPSFGEP

-121 TDAKYMTDAY
+121 TDAKYQTDAY
-131 KAKFG
+131 KEKWG
-136 SQLWTDQ
+136 GELWTDQ
-143 NMIRYHNAWIQALC
+143 NLIRYHNAWIQALC

-165 AIPSDAEGQRVAIAK
+165 AIPSDAEGQKVAIAK

-207 YEKGCKVIDNPDCWP
+207 YQKGEKVLDNTDCWP

-253 MVATPR
+253 MVATPSI
-259 GEPTIDDYQIVVK
+259 PTAESYQIVVK
-272 KVDSSNPTKGLP
+272 KVDSSNPTKGLS

-291 MVGSDDPSFPM
+291 MVGSTKTL

-313 FKPLKAGTYQ
+313 FKNLKAGTYQ

-337 PGPYTVTLPMNGQ
+337 PGPYAVTLPTNGQ

-357 TDTPITTSSG
+357 LDTPITLASG
-367 SIRKVDKDIPT
+367 SIRKVDKDRPT

-393 NFKYEGQTV
+393 NFTYEGQTV
-402 AGGALTD
+402 EGGALTD
-409 VPWDTMPVGSYIAE
+409 VPWDTMPVGSYVAE

-446 KSDVTLVFEN
+446 KNEVKLVFEN

-714 AGKTEVGIDVV
+714 AGVTNVGIDVV

-787 EGWYRFTEVEAPEG
+787 EGWYRFTEVEAPAG

-854 LDGTSGTGGTVIG
+854 LGGTSGTGGTVIG

-873 NGVCSWTGL
+873 NGVCSWTSL

-931 KKVDAKNPTK
+931 KKVDAKHPTK

-987 EVEAPAGYI
+987 EIEAPAGYI

-1049 TEVGADGNIHNNLT
+1049 TEVGADGNIHNDLT

-1123 ITFANPSTC
+1123 ITFANP
-1132 SLLIKKVCSINTD
+1132 
-1145 KMLEGAVFDV
+1145 
-1155 RYADG
+1155 
-1160 SVVGDSNGVYETGA
+1160 
-1174 DGTILITGLE
+1174 
-1184 ANKAIIV
+1184 
-1191 TETKAPNGFAID
+1191 
-1203 TKPQT
+1203 
-1208 VTTIAGKVVQLTFAN
+1208 
-1223 APYGKLVIEKRD
+1223 
-1235 AETNNLLPG
+1235 
-1244 AEFRVTTAAGCEVGQ
+1244 
-1259 NGVIG
+1259 
-1264 DTTLTSNGIFRT
+1264 
-1276 DADGKITISNLRPG
+1276 
-1290 NYIITEIKAP
+1290 
-1300 DGYLIDDPT
+1300 
-1309 RNVTVT
+1309 
-1315 AGDTQTIVFKN
+1315 
-1326 HSTCSLLIKKVCTE
+1326 STCSLLIKKVCTE

-1485 RPGSYVITEIK
+1485 RPGNYVITEIK

-1648 VAKLNGEI
+1648 VAKMNGEI

-1723 DSVTKKGIQGVKFVV
+1723 DSVTRKGIQGVKFVV

>member
-1 MRTKI
+1 MRQKI

-28 FAASSENM
+28 FAAPSGSM
-36 PSEITLKKSDYFLD
+36 PSEITLQKSDYFLD

-55 TYNSPSFDKP
+55 TYNSPSFGEP

-75 GGKTKVGF
+75 GGKTKIGF

-121 TDAKYMTDAY
+121 TDAKYQTDAY
-131 KAKFG
+131 KEKWG
-136 SQLWTDQ
+136 GELWTDQ
-143 NMIRYHNAWIQALC
+143 NLIRYHNAWIQALC

-165 AIPSDAEGQRVAIAK
+165 AIPSDAEGQKVAIAE

-207 YEKGCKVIDNPDCWP
+207 YQKGEKVLDNTDCWP

-253 MVATPR
+253 MVATPSI
-259 GEPTIDDYQIVVK
+259 PTAESYQIVVK
-272 KVDSSNPTKGLP
+272 KVDSSNPTKGLS

-291 MVGSDDPSFPM
+291 MVGSTKTL

-313 FKPLKAGTYQ
+313 FKNLKAGTYQ
-323 VTETEAPE
+323 VTETKAPD

-337 PGPYTVTLPMNGQ
+337 PGPYTVTLPTNGQ

-357 TDTPITTSSG
+357 LDTPITLASG
-367 SIRKVDKDIPT
+367 SIRKVDKDRPT

-393 NFKYEGQTV
+393 NFTYEGQTV
-402 AGGALTD
+402 EGGALTD
-409 VPWDTMPVGSYIAE
+409 VPWDTMPVGSYVAE

-446 KSDVTLVFEN
+446 KNEVKLVFEN

-714 AGKTEVGIDVV
+714 AGVTNVGIDVV

-787 EGWYRFTEVEAPEG
+787 EGWYRFTEVEAPAG

-854 LDGTSGTGGTVIG
+854 LGGTSGTGGTVIG

-873 NGVCSWTGL
+873 NGVCSWTSL

-931 KKVDAKNPTK
+931 KKVDAKHPTK

-987 EVEAPAGYI
+987 EIEAPAGYI

-1049 TEVGADGNIHNNLT
+1049 TEVGADGNIHNDLT

-1123 ITFANPSTC
+1123 ITFANP
-1132 SLLIKKVCSINTD
+1132 
-1145 KMLEGAVFDV
+1145 
-1155 RYADG
+1155 
-1160 SVVGDSNGVYETGA
+1160 
-1174 DGTILITGLE
+1174 
-1184 ANKAIIV
+1184 
-1191 TETKAPNGFAID
+1191 
-1203 TKPQT
+1203 
-1208 VTTIAGKVVQLTFAN
+1208 
-1223 APYGKLVIEKRD
+1223 
-1235 AETNNLLPG
+1235 
-1244 AEFRVTTAAGCEVGQ
+1244 
-1259 NGVIG
+1259 
-1264 DTTLTSNGIFRT
+1264 
-1276 DADGKITISNLRPG
+1276 
-1290 NYIITEIKAP
+1290 
-1300 DGYLIDDPT
+1300 
-1309 RNVTVT
+1309 
-1315 AGDTQTIVFKN
+1315 
-1326 HSTCSLLIKKVCTE
+1326 STCSLLIKKVCTE

-1485 RPGSYVITEIK
+1485 RPGNYIITEIK

-1648 VAKLNGEI
+1648 VAKMNGEI

-1723 DSVTKKGIQGVKFVV
+1723 DSVTRKGIQGVKFVV

-1914 YAQTMNNNV
+1914 YAQTMNNNI

-2067 WTTSVYSHYVPAK
+2067 WTTSIYSHYVPAK

>member
-1 MRTKI
+1 MSSGRKRQISQNNNERIDYVRTRI

-28 FAASSENM
+28 FAQAAAESM
-36 PSEITLKKSDYFLD
+36 PSKITLKKSDYFLD

-75 GGKTKVGF
+75 GGETKVGF

-94 LIGKKWGNPEP
+94 LIGKEWGNPEP

-121 TDAKYMTDAY
+121 TDAKYQTDAY
-131 KAKFG
+131 KEKWGGA
-136 SQLWTDQ
+136 LWTDQ

-165 AIPSDAEGQRVAIAK
+165 AIPSDAEGQKVAIAK

-207 YEKGCKVIDNPDCWP
+207 YQKGEKVLDNTDCWP

-245 TNDNTQAI
+245 TNENTQAI
-253 MVATPR
+253 MVATPK
-259 GEPTIDDYQIVVK
+259 EPDTPEGSYQIVVK
-272 KVDSSNPTKGLP
+272 KVDSSNPTKGLS
-284 GATFSLT
+284 GATFSLA
-291 MVGSDDPSFPM
+291 MVGSDDPNFPK

-313 FKPLKAGTYQ
+313 FKDLDAGTYQ
-323 VTETEAPE
+323 VTETKAPE

-337 PGPYTVTLPMNGQ
+337 PGPYTVTLPTNGQ

-357 TDTPITTSSG
+357 TDTPITTSEG
-367 SIRKVDKDIPT
+367 NIRKVDKDRPT

-393 NFKYEGQTV
+393 NFTYEGQTV
-402 AGGALTD
+402 EGGALTD
-409 VPWDTMPVGSYIAE
+409 VPWSTMPVGSYVAE

-446 KSDVTLVFEN
+446 KNEVKLVFEN

-481 IKNGQTLF
+481 VKNGQTLF
-489 SAVTDAAGTITVPN
+489 SAMTDAAGTITVPN

-559 DSVTKEPVANC
+559 DSVTKKPVANC

-679 KLTVPNLEPGIYVA
+679 KLTVPDLEPGIYVA

-714 AGKTEVGIDVV
+714 AGKTETGIDVV

-787 EGWYRFTEVEAPEG
+787 EGWYRFTEVEAPAG

-854 LDGTSGTGGTVIG
+854 LGGTSGTGGTVIG

-987 EVEAPAGYI
+987 EIEAPAGYI

-1290 NYIITEIKAP
+1290 NY
-1300 DGYLIDDPT
+1300 
-1309 RNVTVT
+1309 
-1315 AGDTQTIVFKN
+1315 
-1326 HSTCSLLIKKVCTE
+1326 
-1340 NPDKML
+1340 
-1346 EGAVFDVRY
+1346 
-1355 ADGTVVGDSNG
+1355 
-1366 VFTTGA
+1366 
-1372 DGTIL
+1372 
-1377 ITGLEAN
+1377 
-1384 KAIVVTETKA
+1384 
-1394 PDGFAIDTTPQT
+1394 
-1406 ITTQAGKV
+1406 
-1414 VQLTFANAP
+1414 
-1423 YGKIIIEKRDSKTNE
+1423 
-1438 LLPGAEFRVTT
+1438 
-1449 AAGCEVGQNGVIGDT
+1449 
-1464 NLTSNGIFTTGA
+1464 
-1476 DGKITITNV
+1476 
-1485 RPGSYVITEIK
+1485 VITEIK

-1745 IGEYESDDQGYVHLN
+1745 IGEYESDNQGYVHLN

-1914 YAQTMNNNV
+1914 YAQTMNNNI

-2067 WTTSVYSHYVPAK
+2067 WTTSIYSHYVPAK

>member
-1 MRTKI
+1 MRQKI

-28 FAASSENM
+28 FAAPSGSM
-36 PSEITLKKSDYFLD
+36 PSEITLQKSDYFLD

-55 TYNSPSFDKP
+55 TYNSPSFGEP

-75 GGKTKVGF
+75 GGKTKIGF

-121 TDAKYMTDAY
+121 TDAKYQTDAY
-131 KAKFG
+131 KEKWG
-136 SQLWTDQ
+136 GELWTDQ
-143 NMIRYHNAWIQALC
+143 NLIRYHNAWIQALC

-165 AIPSDAEGQRVAIAK
+165 AIPSDAEGQKVAIAK

-207 YEKGCKVIDNPDCWP
+207 YQKGEKVLDNTDCWP

-253 MVATPR
+253 MVATPSI
-259 GEPTIDDYQIVVK
+259 PTAESYQIVVK
-272 KVDSSNPTKGLP
+272 KVDSSNPTKGLS

-291 MVGSDDPSFPM
+291 MVGSTKTL

-313 FKPLKAGTYQ
+313 FKNLKAGTYQ
-323 VTETEAPE
+323 VTETKAPD

-337 PGPYTVTLPMNGQ
+337 PGPYTVTLPTNGQ

-357 TDTPITTSSG
+357 LDTPITLASG
-367 SIRKVDKDIPT
+367 SIRKVDKDRPT

-393 NFKYEGQTV
+393 NFTYEGQTV
-402 AGGALTD
+402 EGGALTD
-409 VPWDTMPVGSYIAE
+409 VPWDTMPVGSYVAE

-446 KSDVTLVFEN
+446 KNEVKLVFEN

-582 ETLTTD
+582 EALTTD

-714 AGKTEVGIDVV
+714 AGVTNVGIDVV

-787 EGWYRFTEVEAPEG
+787 EGWYRFTEVEAPAG

-854 LDGTSGTGGTVIG
+854 LGGTSGTGGTAIG

-977 LEPEKTIIVT
+977 LEPKKTIIVT
-987 EVEAPAGYI
+987 EIEAPAGYI

-1049 TEVGADGNIHNNLT
+1049 TEVGADGNIHNDLT

-1132 SLLIKKVCSINTD
+1132 SLLIKKVC
-1145 KMLEGAVFDV
+1145 
-1155 RYADG
+1155 
-1160 SVVGDSNGVYETGA
+1160 
-1174 DGTILITGLE
+1174 
-1184 ANKAIIV
+1184 
-1191 TETKAPNGFAID
+1191 
-1203 TKPQT
+1203 
-1208 VTTIAGKVVQLTFAN
+1208 
-1223 APYGKLVIEKRD
+1223 
-1235 AETNNLLPG
+1235 
-1244 AEFRVTTAAGCEVGQ
+1244 
-1259 NGVIG
+1259 
-1264 DTTLTSNGIFRT
+1264 
-1276 DADGKITISNLRPG
+1276 
-1290 NYIITEIKAP
+1290 
-1300 DGYLIDDPT
+1300 
-1309 RNVTVT
+1309 
-1315 AGDTQTIVFKN
+1315 
-1326 HSTCSLLIKKVCTE
+1326 TE

-1366 VFTTGA
+1366 VFTTGV

-1485 RPGSYVITEIK
+1485 RPGSYIITEIK

-1640 RLEGAKIE
+1640 RLEGAQIE
-1648 VAKLNGEI
+1648 VAKMNGEI

-1723 DSVTKKGIQGVKFVV
+1723 DSVTRKGIQGVKFVV

>member
-1 MRTKI
+1 MRQKI

-28 FAASSENM
+28 FAAPSGSM
-36 PSEITLKKSDYFLD
+36 PSEITLQKSDYFLD

-55 TYNSPSFDKP
+55 TYNSPSFGEP

-121 TDAKYMTDAY
+121 TDAKYQTDAY
-131 KAKFG
+131 KEKWG
-136 SQLWTDQ
+136 GELWTDQ
-143 NMIRYHNAWIQALC
+143 NLIRYHNAWIQALC

-165 AIPSDAEGQRVAIAK
+165 AIPSDAEGQKAAIAK

-207 YEKGCKVIDNPDCWP
+207 YQKGEKVLDNTDCWP

-253 MVATPR
+253 MVATPSI
-259 GEPTIDDYQIVVK
+259 PTAESYQIVVK
-272 KVDSSNPTKGLP
+272 KVDSSNPTKGLS

-291 MVGSDDPSFPM
+291 MVGSTKTL

-313 FKPLKAGTYQ
+313 FKNLKAGTYQ

-337 PGPYTVTLPMNGQ
+337 PGPYTVTLPTNGQ

-357 TDTPITTSSG
+357 LDTPITLASG
-367 SIRKVDKDIPT
+367 SIRKVDKDRPT

-393 NFKYEGQTV
+393 NFTYEGQTV
-402 AGGALTD
+402 EGGALTD
-409 VPWDTMPVGSYIAE
+409 VPWDTMPVGSYVAE

-436 HEKKE
+436 HVKKE

-446 KSDVTLVFEN
+446 KNEVKLVFEN

-714 AGKTEVGIDVV
+714 AGVTNVGIDVV

-787 EGWYRFTEVEAPEG
+787 EGWYRFTEVEAPAG

-854 LDGTSGTGGTVIG
+854 LGGTSGTGGTVIG

-931 KKVDAKNPTK
+931 KKVDAKHPTK

-977 LEPEKTIIVT
+977 LEPKKTIIVT
-987 EVEAPAGYI
+987 EIEAPAGYI

-1049 TEVGADGNIHNNLT
+1049 TEVGADGNIHNDLT

-1081 RIIIKGLTPGNYT
+1081 RIIIKGLTPGHYT

-1123 ITFANPSTC
+1123 ITFANP
-1132 SLLIKKVCSINTD
+1132 
-1145 KMLEGAVFDV
+1145 
-1155 RYADG
+1155 
-1160 SVVGDSNGVYETGA
+1160 
-1174 DGTILITGLE
+1174 
-1184 ANKAIIV
+1184 
-1191 TETKAPNGFAID
+1191 
-1203 TKPQT
+1203 
-1208 VTTIAGKVVQLTFAN
+1208 
-1223 APYGKLVIEKRD
+1223 
-1235 AETNNLLPG
+1235 
-1244 AEFRVTTAAGCEVGQ
+1244 
-1259 NGVIG
+1259 
-1264 DTTLTSNGIFRT
+1264 
-1276 DADGKITISNLRPG
+1276 
-1290 NYIITEIKAP
+1290 
-1300 DGYLIDDPT
+1300 
-1309 RNVTVT
+1309 
-1315 AGDTQTIVFKN
+1315 
-1326 HSTCSLLIKKVCTE
+1326 STCSLLIKKVCTE

-1485 RPGSYVITEIK
+1485 RPGNYVITEIK

-1648 VAKLNGEI
+1648 VAKMNGEI

-1723 DSVTKKGIQGVKFVV
+1723 DSVTRKGIQGVKFVV

-2067 WTTSVYSHYVPAK
+2067 WTTSIYSHYVPAK

>member
-28 FAASSENM
+28 FAASSESM

-75 GGKTKVGF
+75 GGETKVGF

-121 TDAKYMTDAY
+121 TDAKYQTDAY
-131 KAKFG
+131 KEKWGGA
-136 SQLWTDQ
+136 LWTDQ

-165 AIPSDAEGQRVAIAK
+165 AIPSDAEGQKVAIAK

-207 YEKGCKVIDNPDCWP
+207 YQKGEKVLDNTDCWP

-253 MVATPR
+253 MVATPK
-259 GEPTIDDYQIVVK
+259 EPTSEKYQIVVK
-272 KVDSSNPTKGLP
+272 KVDSSNPTKGLA
-284 GATFSLT
+284 GAEFSLE
-291 MVGSDDPSFPM
+291 MVGSDDPKFPM
-302 TGVTGQDGTYT
+302 TGVTGQNGTLT
-313 FKPLKAGTYQ
+313 FTNLKAGTYQ
-323 VTETEAPE
+323 VTETKAPE
-331 GYQIDN
+331 DYQIDN
-337 PGPYTVTLPMNGQ
+337 PGPYTVTLPTNGQ

-357 TDTPITTSSG
+357 TDTPITIASG
-367 SIRKVDKDIPT
+367 SIRKVDKDRPT

-409 VPWDTMPVGSYIAE
+409 VPWDTMPVGSYVAE

-446 KSDVTLVFEN
+446 KNEVKLVFEN

-582 ETLTTD
+582 EILTTD

-714 AGKTEVGIDVV
+714 AGVTNVGIDVV

-787 EGWYRFTEVEAPEG
+787 EGWYRFTEVEAPAG

-854 LDGTSGTGGTVIG
+854 LGGTSGTGGTVIG

-931 KKVDAKNPTK
+931 KKVDAKHPTK

-987 EVEAPAGYI
+987 EIEAPAGYI

-1049 TEVGADGNIHNNLT
+1049 TEVGADGNIHNDLT

-1123 ITFANPSTC
+1123 ITFANP
-1132 SLLIKKVCSINTD
+1132 
-1145 KMLEGAVFDV
+1145 
-1155 RYADG
+1155 
-1160 SVVGDSNGVYETGA
+1160 
-1174 DGTILITGLE
+1174 
-1184 ANKAIIV
+1184 
-1191 TETKAPNGFAID
+1191 
-1203 TKPQT
+1203 
-1208 VTTIAGKVVQLTFAN
+1208 
-1223 APYGKLVIEKRD
+1223 
-1235 AETNNLLPG
+1235 
-1244 AEFRVTTAAGCEVGQ
+1244 
-1259 NGVIG
+1259 
-1264 DTTLTSNGIFRT
+1264 
-1276 DADGKITISNLRPG
+1276 
-1290 NYIITEIKAP
+1290 
-1300 DGYLIDDPT
+1300 
-1309 RNVTVT
+1309 
-1315 AGDTQTIVFKN
+1315 
-1326 HSTCSLLIKKVCTE
+1326 STCSLLIKKVCTE

-1464 NLTSNGIFTTGA
+1464 KLTSNGIFTTGA

-1485 RPGSYVITEIK
+1485 RPGSYIITEIK

-1536 SVTKEPL
+1536 SVTKVPL

-1914 YAQTMNNNV
+1914 YAQTMNNNI

-2067 WTTSVYSHYVPAK
+2067 WTTSIYSHYVPAK

>member
-28 FAASSENM
+28 FAAPSGSM
-36 PSEITLKKSDYFLD
+36 PSEITLQKSDYFLD

-55 TYNSPSFDKP
+55 TYNSPSFGEP

-75 GGKTKVGF
+75 GGKTNVGF

-121 TDAKYMTDAY
+121 TDAKYQTDAY
-131 KAKFG
+131 KEKWG
-136 SQLWTDQ
+136 GELWTDQ
-143 NMIRYHNAWIQALC
+143 NLIRYHNAWIQALC

-165 AIPSDAEGQRVAIAK
+165 AIPSDAEGQKVAIAK

-207 YEKGCKVIDNPDCWP
+207 YQKGEKVLDNTDCWP

-253 MVATPR
+253 MVATPKKSDI
-259 GEPTIDDYQIVVK
+259 PSDKYQIVVK
-272 KVDSSNPTKGLP
+272 KVDSSNPTKGLA
-284 GATFSLT
+284 GATFSLE
-291 MVGSDDPSFPM
+291 MVGSDDPKFPM

-313 FKPLKAGTYQ
+313 FKNLKAGTYQ
-323 VTETEAPE
+323 VTETTAPD

-337 PGPYTVTLPMNGQ
+337 PGPYAVTLPTNGQ

-357 TDTPITTSSG
+357 LDTPITLASG
-367 SIRKVDKDIPT
+367 SIRKVDKDRPT

-393 NFKYEGQTV
+393 NFTYEGQTV
-402 AGGALTD
+402 EGGALTD
-409 VPWDTMPVGSYIAE
+409 VPWDTMPVGSYVAE

-446 KSDVTLVFEN
+446 KNEVKLVFEN

-714 AGKTEVGIDVV
+714 AGVTNVGIDVV

-787 EGWYRFTEVEAPEG
+787 EGWYRFTEVEAPAG

-854 LDGTSGTGGTVIG
+854 LGGTSGTGGTVIG

-873 NGVCSWTGL
+873 NGVCSWTSL

-977 LEPEKTIIVT
+977 LEPKKTIIVT
-987 EVEAPAGYI
+987 EIEAPAGYI

-1049 TEVGADGNIHNNLT
+1049 TEVGADGNIHNDLT

-1081 RIIIKGLTPGNYT
+1081 RIIIKGLTPGHYT

-1123 ITFANPSTC
+1123 ITFANP
-1132 SLLIKKVCSINTD
+1132 
-1145 KMLEGAVFDV
+1145 
-1155 RYADG
+1155 
-1160 SVVGDSNGVYETGA
+1160 
-1174 DGTILITGLE
+1174 
-1184 ANKAIIV
+1184 
-1191 TETKAPNGFAID
+1191 
-1203 TKPQT
+1203 
-1208 VTTIAGKVVQLTFAN
+1208 
-1223 APYGKLVIEKRD
+1223 
-1235 AETNNLLPG
+1235 
-1244 AEFRVTTAAGCEVGQ
+1244 
-1259 NGVIG
+1259 
-1264 DTTLTSNGIFRT
+1264 
-1276 DADGKITISNLRPG
+1276 
-1290 NYIITEIKAP
+1290 
-1300 DGYLIDDPT
+1300 
-1309 RNVTVT
+1309 
-1315 AGDTQTIVFKN
+1315 
-1326 HSTCSLLIKKVCTE
+1326 STCSLLIKKVCTE

-1485 RPGSYVITEIK
+1485 RPGNYIITEIK

-1648 VAKLNGEI
+1648 VAKMNGEI

-1723 DSVTKKGIQGVKFVV
+1723 DSVTRKGIQGVKFVV

-1760 KTLEDGK
+1760 KALEDGK

>member
-1 MRTKI
+1 MRQKI

-28 FAASSENM
+28 FAAPSGSM
-36 PSEITLKKSDYFLD
+36 PSEITLQKSDYFLD

-55 TYNSPSFDKP
+55 TYNSPSFGEP

-75 GGKTKVGF
+75 GGKTNVGF

-121 TDAKYMTDAY
+121 TDAKYQTDAY
-131 KAKFG
+131 KEKWG
-136 SQLWTDQ
+136 GELWTDQ
-143 NMIRYHNAWIQALC
+143 NLIRYHNAWIQALC

-165 AIPSDAEGQRVAIAK
+165 AIPSDAEGQKVAIAK

-207 YEKGCKVIDNPDCWP
+207 YQKGEKVLDNTDCWP

-253 MVATPR
+253 MVATPSI
-259 GEPTIDDYQIVVK
+259 PTLGNYQITVK
-272 KVDSSNPTKGLP
+272 KVDSSNPTKGLA
-284 GATFSLT
+284 GAEFSLE
-291 MVGSDDPSFPM
+291 MVGSDDPKFPM
-302 TGVTGQDGTYT
+302 TGVTGQGGTLT
-313 FKPLKAGTYQ
+313 FKDLKAGTYQ
-323 VTETEAPE
+323 VTETKAPE
-331 GYQIDN
+331 DYQIDN
-337 PGPYTVTLPMNGQ
+337 PGPYTVTLPTNGQ
-350 KTVTVTA
+350 NTVTVTA
-357 TDTPITTSSG
+357 TDTPITLASG
-367 SIRKVDKDIPT
+367 SIRKVDKDRPT

-393 NFKYEGQTV
+393 NFTYEGQTV
-402 AGGALTD
+402 EGGALTD
-409 VPWDTMPVGSYIAE
+409 VPWDTMPVGSYVAE

-446 KSDVTLVFEN
+446 KNEVKLVFEN

-559 DSVTKEPVANC
+559 NSVTKEPVANC

-714 AGKTEVGIDVV
+714 AGVTNVGIDVV

-787 EGWYRFTEVEAPEG
+787 EGWYRFTEVEAPAG

-854 LDGTSGTGGTVIG
+854 LGGTSGTGGTVIG

-873 NGVCSWTGL
+873 NGVCSWTSL

-931 KKVDAKNPTK
+931 KKVDAKHPTK

-987 EVEAPAGYI
+987 EIEAPAGYI

-1049 TEVGADGNIHNNLT
+1049 TEVGADGNIHNDLT

-1123 ITFANPSTC
+1123 ITFANP
-1132 SLLIKKVCSINTD
+1132 
-1145 KMLEGAVFDV
+1145 
-1155 RYADG
+1155 
-1160 SVVGDSNGVYETGA
+1160 
-1174 DGTILITGLE
+1174 
-1184 ANKAIIV
+1184 
-1191 TETKAPNGFAID
+1191 
-1203 TKPQT
+1203 
-1208 VTTIAGKVVQLTFAN
+1208 
-1223 APYGKLVIEKRD
+1223 
-1235 AETNNLLPG
+1235 
-1244 AEFRVTTAAGCEVGQ
+1244 
-1259 NGVIG
+1259 
-1264 DTTLTSNGIFRT
+1264 
-1276 DADGKITISNLRPG
+1276 
-1290 NYIITEIKAP
+1290 
-1300 DGYLIDDPT
+1300 
-1309 RNVTVT
+1309 
-1315 AGDTQTIVFKN
+1315 
-1326 HSTCSLLIKKVCTE
+1326 STCSLLIKKVCTE

-1485 RPGSYVITEIK
+1485 RPGNYVITEIK

-1648 VAKLNGEI
+1648 VAKMNGEI

-1723 DSVTKKGIQGVKFVV
+1723 DSVTRKGIQGVKFVV

>member
-1 MRTKI
+1 MRQKI

-28 FAASSENM
+28 FAAPSGSM
-36 PSEITLKKSDYFLD
+36 PSEITLQKSDYFLD

-55 TYNSPSFDKP
+55 TYNSPSFGEP

-121 TDAKYMTDAY
+121 TDAKYQTDAY
-131 KAKFG
+131 KEKWG
-136 SQLWTDQ
+136 GELWTDQ
-143 NMIRYHNAWIQALC
+143 NLIRYHNAWIQALC

-165 AIPSDAEGQRVAIAK
+165 AIPSDAEGQKAAIAK

-207 YEKGCKVIDNPDCWP
+207 YQKGEKVLDNTDCWP

-253 MVATPR
+253 MVATPSI
-259 GEPTIDDYQIVVK
+259 PTLGNYQITVK
-272 KVDSSNPTKGLP
+272 KVDSSNPTKGLA
-284 GATFSLT
+284 GAEFSLE
-291 MVGSDDPSFPM
+291 MVGSDDPKFPM
-302 TGVTGQDGTYT
+302 TGVTGQGGTLT
-313 FKPLKAGTYQ
+313 FKDLKAGTYQ
-323 VTETEAPE
+323 VTETKAPE
-331 GYQIDN
+331 DYQIDN
-337 PGPYTVTLPMNGQ
+337 PGPYTVTLPTNGQ

-357 TDTPITTSSG
+357 TDTPITIASG
-367 SIRKVDKDIPT
+367 SIRKVDKDRPT

-409 VPWDTMPVGSYIAE
+409 VPWDTMPVGSYVAE

-446 KSDVTLVFEN
+446 KNEVKLVFEN

-582 ETLTTD
+582 EALTTD

-714 AGKTEVGIDVV
+714 AGVTNVGIDVV

-787 EGWYRFTEVEAPEG
+787 EGWYRFTEVEAPAG

-854 LDGTSGTGGTVIG
+854 LGGTSGTGGTVIG

-873 NGVCSWTGL
+873 NGVCSWTSL

-931 KKVDAKNPTK
+931 KKVDAKHPTK

-977 LEPEKTIIVT
+977 LEPKKTIIVT
-987 EVEAPAGYI
+987 EIEAPAGYI

-1049 TEVGADGNIHNNLT
+1049 TEVGADGNIHNDLT

-1081 RIIIKGLTPGNYT
+1081 RIIIKGLTPGHYT

-1123 ITFANPSTC
+1123 ITFANP
-1132 SLLIKKVCSINTD
+1132 
-1145 KMLEGAVFDV
+1145 
-1155 RYADG
+1155 
-1160 SVVGDSNGVYETGA
+1160 
-1174 DGTILITGLE
+1174 
-1184 ANKAIIV
+1184 
-1191 TETKAPNGFAID
+1191 
-1203 TKPQT
+1203 
-1208 VTTIAGKVVQLTFAN
+1208 
-1223 APYGKLVIEKRD
+1223 
-1235 AETNNLLPG
+1235 
-1244 AEFRVTTAAGCEVGQ
+1244 
-1259 NGVIG
+1259 
-1264 DTTLTSNGIFRT
+1264 
-1276 DADGKITISNLRPG
+1276 
-1290 NYIITEIKAP
+1290 
-1300 DGYLIDDPT
+1300 
-1309 RNVTVT
+1309 
-1315 AGDTQTIVFKN
+1315 
-1326 HSTCSLLIKKVCTE
+1326 STCSLLIKKVCTE

-1485 RPGSYVITEIK
+1485 RPGNYVITEIK

-1648 VAKLNGEI
+1648 VAKMNGEI

-1723 DSVTKKGIQGVKFVV
+1723 DSVTRKGIQGVKFVV

>member
-28 FAASSENM
+28 FAAPSGSM
-36 PSEITLKKSDYFLD
+36 PSEITLQKSDYFLD

-55 TYNSPSFDKP
+55 TYNSPSFGEP

-75 GGKTKVGF
+75 GGKTNVGF

-121 TDAKYMTDAY
+121 TDAKYQTDAY
-131 KAKFG
+131 KEKWG
-136 SQLWTDQ
+136 GELWTDQ
-143 NMIRYHNAWIQALC
+143 NLIRYHNAWIQALC

-165 AIPSDAEGQRVAIAK
+165 AIPSDAEGQKVAIAK

-207 YEKGCKVIDNPDCWP
+207 YQKGEKVLDNTDCWP

-253 MVATPR
+253 MVATPSI
-259 GEPTIDDYQIVVK
+259 PTAESYQIVVK
-272 KVDSSNPTKGLP
+272 KVDSSNPTKGLS

-291 MVGSDDPSFPM
+291 MVGSTKTL

-313 FKPLKAGTYQ
+313 FKNLKAGTYQ

-337 PGPYTVTLPMNGQ
+337 PGPYAVTLPTNGQ
-350 KTVTVTA
+350 NTVTVTA
-357 TDTPITTSSG
+357 LDTPITLASG
-367 SIRKVDKDIPT
+367 SIRKVDKDRPT

-393 NFKYEGQTV
+393 NFTYEGQTV
-402 AGGALTD
+402 EGGALTD
-409 VPWDTMPVGSYIAE
+409 VPWDTMPVGSYVAE

-446 KSDVTLVFEN
+446 KNEVKLVFEN

-714 AGKTEVGIDVV
+714 AGVTNVGIDVV

-787 EGWYRFTEVEAPEG
+787 EGWYRFTEVEAPAG

-854 LDGTSGTGGTVIG
+854 LGGTSGTGGTVIG

-873 NGVCSWTGL
+873 NGVCSWTSL

-931 KKVDAKNPTK
+931 KKVDAKHPTK

-987 EVEAPAGYI
+987 EIEAPAGYI

-1049 TEVGADGNIHNNLT
+1049 TEVGADGNIHNDLT

-1123 ITFANPSTC
+1123 ITFANP
-1132 SLLIKKVCSINTD
+1132 
-1145 KMLEGAVFDV
+1145 
-1155 RYADG
+1155 
-1160 SVVGDSNGVYETGA
+1160 
-1174 DGTILITGLE
+1174 
-1184 ANKAIIV
+1184 
-1191 TETKAPNGFAID
+1191 
-1203 TKPQT
+1203 
-1208 VTTIAGKVVQLTFAN
+1208 
-1223 APYGKLVIEKRD
+1223 
-1235 AETNNLLPG
+1235 
-1244 AEFRVTTAAGCEVGQ
+1244 
-1259 NGVIG
+1259 
-1264 DTTLTSNGIFRT
+1264 
-1276 DADGKITISNLRPG
+1276 
-1290 NYIITEIKAP
+1290 
-1300 DGYLIDDPT
+1300 
-1309 RNVTVT
+1309 
-1315 AGDTQTIVFKN
+1315 
-1326 HSTCSLLIKKVCTE
+1326 STCSLLIKKVCTE

-1485 RPGSYVITEIK
+1485 RPGNYVITEIK

-1648 VAKLNGEI
+1648 VAKMNGEI

-2067 WTTSVYSHYVPAK
+2067 WTTSIYSHYVPAK

-2085 SPKLPRTGY
+2085 SPTLPRTGY

>member
-1 MRTKI
+1 MRQKI

-28 FAASSENM
+28 FAAPSGSM
-36 PSEITLKKSDYFLD
+36 PSEITLQKSDYFLD

-55 TYNSPSFDKP
+55 TYNSPSFGEP

-75 GGKTKVGF
+75 GGKTNVGF

-121 TDAKYMTDAY
+121 TDAKYQTDAY
-131 KAKFG
+131 KEKWG
-136 SQLWTDQ
+136 GELWTDQ
-143 NMIRYHNAWIQALC
+143 NLIRYHNAWIQALC

-165 AIPSDAEGQRVAIAK
+165 AIPSDAEGQKVAIAK

-207 YEKGCKVIDNPDCWP
+207 YQKGEKVLDNTDCWP

-253 MVATPR
+253 MVATPSI
-259 GEPTIDDYQIVVK
+259 PTLGNYQITVK
-272 KVDSSNPTKGLP
+272 KVDSSNPTKGLA
-284 GATFSLT
+284 GAEFSLE
-291 MVGSDDPSFPM
+291 MVGSDDPKFPM
-302 TGVTGQDGTYT
+302 TGVTGQGGTLT
-313 FKPLKAGTYQ
+313 FKDLKAGTYQ
-323 VTETEAPE
+323 VTETKAPE
-331 GYQIDN
+331 DYQIDN
-337 PGPYTVTLPMNGQ
+337 PGPYTVTLPTNGQ
-350 KTVTVTA
+350 NTVTVTA
-357 TDTPITTSSG
+357 TDTPITLASG
-367 SIRKVDKDIPT
+367 SIRKVDKDRPT

-393 NFKYEGQTV
+393 NFTYEGQTV
-402 AGGALTD
+402 EGGALTD
-409 VPWDTMPVGSYIAE
+409 VPWDTMPVGSYVAE

-446 KSDVTLVFEN
+446 KNEVKLVFEN

-559 DSVTKEPVANC
+559 DSVTKKPVANC

-582 ETLTTD
+582 EALTTD

-714 AGKTEVGIDVV
+714 AGVTNVGIDVV

-787 EGWYRFTEVEAPEG
+787 EGWYRFTEVEAPAG

-854 LDGTSGTGGTVIG
+854 LGGTSGTGGTVIG

-873 NGVCSWTGL
+873 NGVCSWTSL

-931 KKVDAKNPTK
+931 KKVDAKHPTK

-987 EVEAPAGYI
+987 EIEAPAGYI

-1049 TEVGADGNIHNNLT
+1049 TEVGADGNIHNDLT

-1123 ITFANPSTC
+1123 ITFANP
-1132 SLLIKKVCSINTD
+1132 
-1145 KMLEGAVFDV
+1145 
-1155 RYADG
+1155 
-1160 SVVGDSNGVYETGA
+1160 
-1174 DGTILITGLE
+1174 
-1184 ANKAIIV
+1184 
-1191 TETKAPNGFAID
+1191 
-1203 TKPQT
+1203 
-1208 VTTIAGKVVQLTFAN
+1208 
-1223 APYGKLVIEKRD
+1223 
-1235 AETNNLLPG
+1235 
-1244 AEFRVTTAAGCEVGQ
+1244 
-1259 NGVIG
+1259 
-1264 DTTLTSNGIFRT
+1264 
-1276 DADGKITISNLRPG
+1276 
-1290 NYIITEIKAP
+1290 
-1300 DGYLIDDPT
+1300 
-1309 RNVTVT
+1309 
-1315 AGDTQTIVFKN
+1315 
-1326 HSTCSLLIKKVCTE
+1326 STCSLLIKKVCTE

-1485 RPGSYVITEIK
+1485 RPGSYIITEIK

-1640 RLEGAKIE
+1640 RLEGTKIE
-1648 VAKLNGEI
+1648 VAKMNGEI

-1723 DSVTKKGIQGVKFVV
+1723 DSVTRKGIQGVKFVV

-1801 NTSELGQIQV
+1801 NTSELGQIQL

>member
-28 FAASSENM
+28 FAASSESM

-75 GGKTKVGF
+75 GGETKVGF

-121 TDAKYMTDAY
+121 TDAKYQTDAY
-131 KAKFG
+131 KEKWGGA
-136 SQLWTDQ
+136 LWTDQ

-165 AIPSDAEGQRVAIAK
+165 AIPSDAEGQKVAIAK

-207 YEKGCKVIDNPDCWP
+207 YQKGEKVLDNTDCWP

-253 MVATPR
+253 MVATPK
-259 GEPTIDDYQIVVK
+259 EPTSEEYQIVVK
-272 KVDSSNPTKGLP
+272 KVDSSNPTKGLA
-284 GATFSLT
+284 GAEFSLE
-291 MVGSDDPSFPM
+291 MVGSDDPKFPM
-302 TGVTGQDGTYT
+302 TGVTGQNGTYT
-313 FKPLKAGTYQ
+313 FRGLKAGTYQ
-323 VTETEAPE
+323 VTETTAPD

-337 PGPYTVTLPMNGQ
+337 PGPYTVTLPTNGQ

-357 TDTPITTSSG
+357 LDTPITLASG
-367 SIRKVDKDIPT
+367 SIRKVDKDRPT

-393 NFKYEGQTV
+393 NFTYEGQTV
-402 AGGALTD
+402 EGGALTD
-409 VPWDTMPVGSYIAE
+409 VPWDTMPVGSYVAE

-446 KSDVTLVFEN
+446 KNEVKLVFEN

-714 AGKTEVGIDVV
+714 AGVTNVGIDVV

-787 EGWYRFTEVEAPEG
+787 EGWYRFTEVEAPAG

-854 LDGTSGTGGTVIG
+854 LGGTSGTGGTVIG

-873 NGVCSWTGL
+873 NGVCSWTSL

-987 EVEAPAGYI
+987 EIEAPAGYI

-1032 TGKLLPGA
+1032 TGKLLSGA

-1123 ITFANPSTC
+1123 ITFANP
-1132 SLLIKKVCSINTD
+1132 
-1145 KMLEGAVFDV
+1145 
-1155 RYADG
+1155 
-1160 SVVGDSNGVYETGA
+1160 
-1174 DGTILITGLE
+1174 
-1184 ANKAIIV
+1184 
-1191 TETKAPNGFAID
+1191 
-1203 TKPQT
+1203 
-1208 VTTIAGKVVQLTFAN
+1208 
-1223 APYGKLVIEKRD
+1223 
-1235 AETNNLLPG
+1235 
-1244 AEFRVTTAAGCEVGQ
+1244 
-1259 NGVIG
+1259 
-1264 DTTLTSNGIFRT
+1264 
-1276 DADGKITISNLRPG
+1276 
-1290 NYIITEIKAP
+1290 
-1300 DGYLIDDPT
+1300 
-1309 RNVTVT
+1309 
-1315 AGDTQTIVFKN
+1315 
-1326 HSTCSLLIKKVCTE
+1326 STCSLLIKKVCTE

-1485 RPGSYVITEIK
+1485 RPGNYVITEIK

-1648 VAKLNGEI
+1648 VAKMNGEI

-1786 SFTVLAGDTA
+1786 SFTVLAGDTT

-1914 YAQTMNNNV
+1914 YAQTMNNNI

-2067 WTTSVYSHYVPAK
+2067 WTTSIYSHYVPAK